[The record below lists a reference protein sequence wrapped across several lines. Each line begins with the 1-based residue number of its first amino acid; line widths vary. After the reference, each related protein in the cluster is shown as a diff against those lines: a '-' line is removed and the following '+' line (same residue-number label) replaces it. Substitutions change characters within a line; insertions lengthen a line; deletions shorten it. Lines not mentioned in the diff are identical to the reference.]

1 MTQQRKK
8 CRKGGFTLVELVVTL
23 VILSILFAIAVPSLL
38 GYIHLSQFR
47 KNESYAKTMYLS
59 AESELTY
66 LRTGGEWESFCSKV
80 KKEGVLNQ
88 SFDESDEDRKKLVGR
103 IYGIR
108 LDAGEY
114 AEGELSGDGALV
126 GALLSQ
132 DTYDKSVLNAAICIE
147 IDVESGQVYSVF
159 YGTNCKGLYY
169 GSNEDS
175 KPADMSGSW
184 LDIDYSKRGRD
195 TRREERLG
203 YYSVQDAVNAVS
215 LDATKLKIT
224 SINLVNGETLSLNWS
239 SNVKDQD
246 LDKVYYEVKLYSSE
260 DKAQLLSINIPG
272 RDLKTGSQSVAVT
285 TEDNA
290 TKNYTFPMEYD
301 RTGKRATLVLDGMM
315 NAKLY
320 DRLDK
325 LSDDKAAFRQSSDT
339 SITRFSGK
347 LKTPLNVYAAVQVFP
362 DPNAE
367 NTRGEE
373 YQKSDAIESNKANT
387 LFGDGTRSDNGRCE
401 IETFRH
407 LSNIR
412 YMDTTTAFAVTA
424 RSLDWMSDSVKVYGT
439 AARGALSVST
449 GKDIGFPSIPALR
462 SNQTL
467 DGTGGLLNRIAGVF
481 TGGNVISN
489 LKLDKTSIAD
499 DAEYLGLFQKNAGTI
514 HDLRLL
520 NPQVKIASGKLKGV
534 GAVCG
539 YSNGSLKG
547 DTVDGTEAEVEAALT
562 SAQAQ
567 GIGGVAGVIE
577 VSDSK
582 SVIKLSASGTVTGTL
597 PTGGTARGIGGIAG
611 SLTTNGAAVKTL
623 TNSVA
628 VTGNRSVGGIAGYF
642 SGKDQATGKDMA
654 DCQNEGLIL
663 SSTAA
668 DDHSLAGHY
677 IGGIVGY
684 AHNASLSE
692 CRSRAGYADG
702 YTYKQEDRD
711 KLRGRYVGG
720 IVGYGEQS
728 VLYDCETEANGYVLG
743 SEYVGGIIGALNQSD
758 TQTALL
764 SENGTRTTVN
774 ASYVIGN
781 SYVGGIIGEN
791 KGGST
796 IKNCVNTGV
805 VAGYNVFIGGI
816 CGANENNAAIINCAS
831 YVSDTNNAIYRRVT
845 DWGAVGSYA
854 GGLTG
859 YNSGTITFG
868 DKDNAVST
876 RSVAGIV
883 VGKHYVGGLVGYND
897 TDGTID
903 INYTL
908 IGGRVAATGDCV
920 GGLIG
925 LNASTKLLEK
935 KLTIKPSSVQGRYYV
950 GGAIGANVVN
960 PGEDVTVSGLKVD
973 NSLGTVT
980 AEAFC
985 GGLIGYQ
992 RTYTEKDR
1000 AGGTL
1005 YALLPGIAANNSNV
1019 PGTVKASTNTHTI
1032 TITADGN
1039 SAGRLSAVSNNMT
1052 IRAYAY
1058 AGGIIGSCEP
1068 QTRMKVEHCLNAG
1081 GFDRPAEDTFPDSK
1095 LKTGVD
1101 MVSYLQAQKYTDAAK
1116 ALSDELGSSELRVSV
1131 IGGVI
1136 GVNGEN
1142 HVIDHCANK
1151 GTMNGLNAM
1160 GGVVGLNEGII
1171 RDCTLSGSM
1180 GSATQDYIG
1189 GIAGL
1194 NVGGRTAGTIE
1205 NCTTEK
1211 NCTVTGRNTVG
1222 GIVGYNLSGGRIQNN
1237 TSSANVSGA
1246 GRVGG
1251 IAGENGGAITLS
1263 STPAGKRRVSGSG
1276 SGVGG
1281 VIGVNTATGTLS
1293 PAGGSA
1299 QGDVIAADNK
1309 LTVRGS
1315 SMVGGIAGIN
1325 RGTLG
1330 GTSINCLTN
1339 QAAEVRAA
1347 AGSAGGVVGAQEGA
1361 KAVLRYAKNLGQV
1374 TANVGAAGG
1383 IVGMNSAGSTVE
1395 NCIGNGSVTSNDG
1408 YAGGVAS
1415 ENYGTIRSCSVGTD
1429 NTDNRVTL
1437 ITRNKTAAG
1446 VICAV
1451 NYKGG
1456 TVQGAV
1462 LGDHITISGSAFIL
1476 GAVVGDNSGTV
1487 TETEVSQ
1494 QPTYSVSA
1502 STLQV
1507 GGAVGIN
1514 RAGGTVSKVKVTS
1527 DFEKFTKYTYL
1538 GGVVGQNN
1546 ASGKVTECTYS
1557 GTIDEGKSAVGNCYG
1572 GIAGL
1577 NGGLLQGSTVSGLTL
1592 TADGV
1597 YTATSTSSA
1606 AEKERLSSH
1615 IGGIAGKNDTTG
1627 IIEQCY
1633 IDNTGTGTITVKNGM
1648 VGGVTGYNKGT
1659 ITMSGD
1665 KSTETLM
1672 ENVSKVSDLLSNAE
1686 AQKLS
1691 ADSTWVK
1698 WADRTDVEKLSYNGG
1713 SKSVAADRT
1722 MQIIVSSNGN
1732 LGGVA
1737 GYNAPTGELN
1747 RCVSGSWLLV
1757 NKSDGIGVG
1766 TGGIVGMNEGEKDL
1780 SYLLNQAFV
1789 GRQLANGATSR
1800 FAGGIIGT
1808 QTNQT
1813 TTDWTIENCVNY
1825 GTVYGYQSHYSGGIV
1840 GQWTNNGGTIENCYN
1855 YGNLQT
1861 TYETGWVGA
1870 SGGIVAQLYHAASG
1884 QDFNIISCQNHGSVF
1899 GRDGASYYHW
1909 ENSRKVKDCAND
1921 SAGILGNVTVYTTYD
1936 INAAQKFTI
1945 NVSDCVNAPG
1955 VKIYSS
1961 SMASGIVGYFSTDTA
1976 SSKNGGPIGTS
1987 TANIVLNIDRC
1998 RNYAETLVGGNN
2010 YIAGIFGDRY
2020 KDGTVAQDNTYIQ
2033 NCYSVIGSDAGTSTG
2048 IVSLN
2053 NASLSSSLSGD
2064 KVGNNYYFFD
2074 TWGLTNTAGRTFD
2087 SSNTRNESR
2096 KGFSRMVAYGYWAG
2110 SDGKWANKS
2119 FAAIAGPQLGVI
2131 DYTDNR
2137 MYYNVTTTNSTID
2150 EHGIIRTNINGSDQI
2165 TGRILFTM
2173 PDTPTYRDI
2182 AQTNG
2187 HGASWLRP
2195 LLYQKNTV
2203 FNTERKLFDEYAREN
2218 YRDMEHGQTDKKL
2231 DASFT
2236 VDLKQQTDGSFDVSI
2251 EDTDRP
2257 LYYEGTVLVDG
2268 KEVMSNLRFIP
2279 NQKGQGQWDPKLNGT
2294 QAYGSGMT
2302 SGTFQ
2307 LPASLAADTAGKTVT
2322 LSVRAV
2328 SLFED
2333 TAPSACKTAATQD
2346 VSVLPTPDVNIRLVS
2361 HWNNGAKYQI
2371 SLKNL
2376 ADYAVFSNWKVT
2388 FRLGSQTVTIDQ
2400 NNHTAEISGD
2410 DLKELIVTAAAGIT
2424 NGIQPASVTDTIP
2437 TDTPKYKPDGSI
2449 NKLSVSYSGSTVDD
2463 YTVTAALTVNE
2474 PQMETPP
2481 IYRIEV
2487 LGTVGTNEYVFAYE
2501 DVLTSAGNT
2510 VTANF
2515 RDLPK
2520 EYFAENV
2527 TNRRVRAWYA
2537 ASGLGP
2543 VYTYGDTR
2551 QTGDASV
2558 TLRTY
2563 SAEGVQQQDKIIY
2576 SHVLGH
2582 ANDFANYIRTAA
2594 LNIKPLAAPELNDP
2608 VLIPEDN
2615 GSISYRFSWTQSG
2628 QGTAA
2633 PHYSVKLTG
2642 ITAAGARIG
2651 IPVNEVYGTQENP
2664 NTSQSFTISADDWQ
2678 YAEVELT
2685 VTRLGQAYGEVGL
2698 STTKK
2703 YAVKQRLERP
2713 GQPSVTNPDTNELE
2727 YTIGWSAIGS
2737 ENGCAGYQIYVQPE
2751 GETAAALGELVPV
2764 RGGTCSV
2771 SRSLE
2776 DYAGKTIDLYL
2787 VAVAADDSGYADS
2800 PNGIVYTMTVPK
2812 RLDTPSVKW
2821 SYNWNAAANNP
2832 IPAAG
2837 FRSGGLQVTVTP
2849 ENEASV
2855 PPGGSTYLLRAKIT
2869 GTDGTTVTY
2878 PVSAMSESG
2887 GRYVCSLTDLDTK
2900 YAGCSVRFE
2909 ARISQSAGQVSSV
2922 WVSSGDVVFPRV
2934 KLEAPSASLA
2944 NVNEALAVSYGPM
2957 NRLINTAEWDAQLTA
2972 LSWDE
2977 VAEADLYRI
2986 ELTDKDDNPTT
2997 VTVDM
3002 SGNLPEII
3010 INGQNTFAVAGDD
3023 WYTVK
3028 QGSAVNGR
3036 YSLTNGS
3043 IRYYSYQPDTML
3055 QVKDGT
3061 FTLKLP
3067 NIFSVVTHEN
3077 QTLQLTNGIQISRV
3091 TVIADSK
3098 SDRYT
3103 ESDPAERRF

>member
-8 CRKGGFTLVELVVTL
+8 CGKGGFTLVELVVTL

-66 LRTGGEWESFCSKV
+66 LRTGGEWELFCSKV

-126 GALLSQ
+126 DALLSQ

-184 LDIDYSKRGRD
+184 LDIDYSKRDRD

-272 RDLKTGSQSVAVT
+272 RNLKTGSQSVAVT

-290 TKNYTFPMEYD
+290 TKDYTFPVEYD
-301 RTGKRATLVLDGMM
+301 RTNKRATLVLDGMM

-325 LSDDKAAFRQSSDT
+325 LSADNKAAFRQSSDT
-339 SITRFSGK
+339 SITRFGGK
-347 LKTPLNVYAAVQVFP
+347 LANPLNVYAAVQVFP

-367 NTRGEE
+367 NTGGEE

-387 LFGDGTRSDNGRCE
+387 LFGDGTRSNNSRCE

-412 YMDTTTAFAVTA
+412 YMDTEAAFAVTA
-424 RSLDWMSDSVKVYGT
+424 RSLDWTSDSVKVYGT
-439 AARGALSVST
+439 AARGALSVSA

-467 DGTGGLLNRIAGVF
+467 DGTGGLLNRIVSVI
-481 TGGNVISN
+481 TGGNTISN
-489 LKLDKTSIAD
+489 LKLDEDSVASGS
-499 DAEYLGLFQKNAGTI
+499 EYLGLFQQNEGSIINLKLA
-514 HDLRLL
+514 
-520 NPQVKIASGKLKGV
+520 NPSVKVTSDSLKGV

-539 YSNGSLKG
+539 FSSGSLKDSEVTG
-547 DTVDGTEAEVEAALT
+547 AAVDVNLAGSTN
-562 SAQAQ
+562 AQ

-577 VSDSK
+577 VGDSK
-582 SVIKLSASGTVTGTL
+582 SVIKLSASGTVSGTL
-597 PTGGTARGIGGIAG
+597 PTGDTARGIGGIAG

-623 TNSVA
+623 TNSAA

-642 SGKDQATGKDMA
+642 SGKNQATGKDMA

-663 SSTAA
+663 SSIAA
-668 DDHSLAGHY
+668 DNDSLAGHY

-684 AHNASLSE
+684 AHHVSLSE

-805 VAGYNVFIGGI
+805 AAGYNAYIGGI
-816 CGANENNAAIINCAS
+816 CGANENKAAIINCAS

-859 YNSGTITFG
+859 YNSGTITFS
-868 DKDNAVST
+868 DKDNAVSN

-883 VGKHYVGGLVGYND
+883 VGRHYVGGLVGYND

-908 IGGRVAATGDCV
+908 IGDRVAATGDCV
-920 GGLIG
+920 GGLVG
-925 LNASTKLLEK
+925 LNASTEMLEK

-960 PGEDVTVSGLKVD
+960 PEENVTVSGLKVD

-1000 AGGTL
+1000 ESGTL

-1019 PGTVKASTNTHTI
+1019 PGTVTASTNTHTI

-1101 MVSYLQAQKYTDAAK
+1101 MVSYLKAQKYTDAAK
-1116 ALSDELGSSELRVSV
+1116 ALSDELGGGELRVSV

-1142 HVIDHCANK
+1142 HVIEHCASK

-1171 RDCTLSGSM
+1171 RGCTLSGSM

-1194 NVGGRTAGTIE
+1194 NVGGRTAGTTAGTIE

-1263 STPAGKRRVSGSG
+1263 STPAGKRRVNGSG
-1276 SGVGG
+1276 SGIGG

-1293 PAGGSA
+1293 PASGSA
-1299 QGDVIAADNK
+1299 QGDVIAADNR

-1383 IVGMNSAGSTVE
+1383 IVGMNSASSTVE

-1415 ENYGTIRSCSVGTD
+1415 ENYGMIRSCSVG
-1429 NTDNRVTL
+1429 TDNRVTL

-1446 VICAV
+1446 AICAV
-1451 NYKGG
+1451 NHKGG

-1665 KSTETLM
+1665 KSTEALM
-1672 ENVSKVSDLLSNAE
+1672 KNVTKVSELLANAK

-1766 TGGIVGMNEGEKDL
+1766 TGGIVGMNESEKDL

-1789 GRQLANGATSR
+1789 GRQLKQQNTSR

-1808 QTNQT
+1808 QSNKT
-1813 TTDWTIENCVNY
+1813 TSDWTIENCINY
-1825 GTVYGYQSHYSGGIV
+1825 GTVYGYLSHYSGGIV
-1840 GQWTNNGGTIENCYN
+1840 GQWTNNGGTVEDCYN

-1861 TYETGWVGA
+1861 TYAANWVGA

-1884 QDFNIISCQNHGSVF
+1884 QDFNILSCQNHGSIY
-1899 GRDGASYYHW
+1899 GRWGNNTSY
-1909 ENSRKVKDCAND
+1909 SAND
-1921 SAGILGNVTVYTTYD
+1921 SAGILGNITAYTASS
-1936 INAAQKFTI
+1936 AAMGQQFNI
-1945 NVSDCVNAPG
+1945 NVVDCLNAPG
-1955 VKIYSS
+1955 VKIYSG
-1961 SMASGIVGYFSTDTA
+1961 SMASGIVGFFSVDNATSNNGASITA
-1976 SSKNGGPIGTS
+1976 S

-1998 RNYAETLVGGNN
+1998 RNYAYTNDLVGTTFR
-2010 YIAGIFGDRY
+2010 AGIFGDRY
-2020 KDGTVAQDNTYIQ
+2020 GSAATQNTYIQ
-2033 NCYSVIGSDAGTSTG
+2033 NCYSVPIRSDNGIISFQTGRSTRLD
-2048 IVSLN
+2048 VN
-2053 NASLSSSLSGD
+2053 R
-2064 KVGNNYYFFD
+2064 VGNNYYFFD
-2074 TWGLTNTAGRTFD
+2074 TWG
-2087 SSNTRNESR
+2087 
-2096 KGFSRMVAYGYWAG
+2096 
-2110 SDGKWANKS
+2110 
-2119 FAAIAGPQLGVI
+2119 
-2131 DYTDNR
+2131 
-2137 MYYNVTTTNSTID
+2137 
-2150 EHGIIRTNINGSDQI
+2150 
-2165 TGRILFTM
+2165 
-2173 PDTPTYRDI
+2173 
-2182 AQTNG
+2182 
-2187 HGASWLRP
+2187 
-2195 LLYQKNTV
+2195 
-2203 FNTERKLFDEYAREN
+2203 
-2218 YRDMEHGQTDKKL
+2218 
-2231 DASFT
+2231 
-2236 VDLKQQTDGSFDVSI
+2236 
-2251 EDTDRP
+2251 
-2257 LYYEGTVLVDG
+2257 
-2268 KEVMSNLRFIP
+2268 
-2279 NQKGQGQWDPKLNGT
+2279 
-2294 QAYGSGMT
+2294 
-2302 SGTFQ
+2302 
-2307 LPASLAADTAGKTVT
+2307 
-2322 LSVRAV
+2322 
-2328 SLFED
+2328 
-2333 TAPSACKTAATQD
+2333 
-2346 VSVLPTPDVNIRLVS
+2346 
-2361 HWNNGAKYQI
+2361 
-2371 SLKNL
+2371 
-2376 ADYAVFSNWKVT
+2376 
-2388 FRLGSQTVTIDQ
+2388 
-2400 NNHTAEISGD
+2400 
-2410 DLKELIVTAAAGIT
+2410 
-2424 NGIQPASVTDTIP
+2424 
-2437 TDTPKYKPDGSI
+2437 
-2449 NKLSVSYSGSTVDD
+2449 
-2463 YTVTAALTVNE
+2463 
-2474 PQMETPP
+2474 
-2481 IYRIEV
+2481 
-2487 LGTVGTNEYVFAYE
+2487 
-2501 DVLTSAGNT
+2501 
-2510 VTANF
+2510 
-2515 RDLPK
+2515 
-2520 EYFAENV
+2520 
-2527 TNRRVRAWYA
+2527 
-2537 ASGLGP
+2537 
-2543 VYTYGDTR
+2543 
-2551 QTGDASV
+2551 
-2558 TLRTY
+2558 
-2563 SAEGVQQQDKIIY
+2563 
-2576 SHVLGH
+2576 
-2582 ANDFANYIRTAA
+2582 
-2594 LNIKPLAAPELNDP
+2594 
-2608 VLIPEDN
+2608 
-2615 GSISYRFSWTQSG
+2615 
-2628 QGTAA
+2628 
-2633 PHYSVKLTG
+2633 
-2642 ITAAGARIG
+2642 
-2651 IPVNEVYGTQENP
+2651 
-2664 NTSQSFTISADDWQ
+2664 
-2678 YAEVELT
+2678 
-2685 VTRLGQAYGEVGL
+2685 
-2698 STTKK
+2698 
-2703 YAVKQRLERP
+2703 
-2713 GQPSVTNPDTNELE
+2713 
-2727 YTIGWSAIGS
+2727 
-2737 ENGCAGYQIYVQPE
+2737 
-2751 GETAAALGELVPV
+2751 
-2764 RGGTCSV
+2764 
-2771 SRSLE
+2771 
-2776 DYAGKTIDLYL
+2776 
-2787 VAVAADDSGYADS
+2787 
-2800 PNGIVYTMTVPK
+2800 
-2812 RLDTPSVKW
+2812 
-2821 SYNWNAAANNP
+2821 
-2832 IPAAG
+2832 
-2837 FRSGGLQVTVTP
+2837 
-2849 ENEASV
+2849 
-2855 PPGGSTYLLRAKIT
+2855 
-2869 GTDGTTVTY
+2869 
-2878 PVSAMSESG
+2878 
-2887 GRYVCSLTDLDTK
+2887 
-2900 YAGCSVRFE
+2900 
-2909 ARISQSAGQVSSV
+2909 
-2922 WVSSGDVVFPRV
+2922 
-2934 KLEAPSASLA
+2934 
-2944 NVNEALAVSYGPM
+2944 
-2957 NRLINTAEWDAQLTA
+2957 
-2972 LSWDE
+2972 
-2977 VAEADLYRI
+2977 
-2986 ELTDKDDNPTT
+2986 
-2997 VTVDM
+2997 
-3002 SGNLPEII
+3002 
-3010 INGQNTFAVAGDD
+3010 
-3023 WYTVK
+3023 
-3028 QGSAVNGR
+3028 
-3036 YSLTNGS
+3036 
-3043 IRYYSYQPDTML
+3043 
-3055 QVKDGT
+3055 
-3061 FTLKLP
+3061 
-3067 NIFSVVTHEN
+3067 
-3077 QTLQLTNGIQISRV
+3077 
-3091 TVIADSK
+3091 
-3098 SDRYT
+3098 
-3103 ESDPAERRF
+3103 

>member
-1 MTQQRKK
+1 M
-8 CRKGGFTLVELVVTL
+8 
-23 VILSILFAIAVPSLL
+23 
-38 GYIHLSQFR
+38 
-47 KNESYAKTMYLS
+47 
-59 AESELTY
+59 
-66 LRTGGEWESFCSKV
+66 
-80 KKEGVLNQ
+80 
-88 SFDESDEDRKKLVGR
+88 
-103 IYGIR
+103 
-108 LDAGEY
+108 
-114 AEGELSGDGALV
+114 
-126 GALLSQ
+126 
-132 DTYDKSVLNAAICIE
+132 LNAAICIE

-272 RDLKTGSQSVAVT
+272 RNLKTGSQSVAVT

-290 TKNYTFPMEYD
+290 TKDYTFPVEYD
-301 RTGKRATLVLDGMM
+301 RTNKRATLVLDGMM

-325 LSDDKAAFRQSSDT
+325 LSADNKAAFRQSSDT
-339 SITRFSGK
+339 SITRFGGK
-347 LKTPLNVYAAVQVFP
+347 LETPLNVYAAVQVFP

-387 LFGDGTRSDNGRCE
+387 LFGDGTRSDNSRCE

-412 YMDTTTAFAVTA
+412 YMDTAAAFAVTA

-439 AARGALSVST
+439 AARGALSVSA

-489 LKLDKTSIAD
+489 LKLDETSIAD

-520 NPQVKIASGKLKGV
+520 NPQVEIDSGKLKGV

-539 YSNGSLKG
+539 YSNGSLRG
-547 DTVDGTEAEVEAALT
+547 DTVDGTQARVEAALT

-582 SVIKLSASGTVTGTL
+582 SVTKLSASGTVTGTL

-623 TNSVA
+623 TNSAA

-642 SGKDQATGKDMA
+642 SGKDQATEKDMA

-692 CRSRAGYADG
+692 CRSRDGYADG
-702 YTYKQEDRD
+702 YTYKQGDRD

-720 IVGYGEQS
+720 IIGYGEQS

-805 VAGYNVFIGGI
+805 AAGYNAYIGGI
-816 CGANENNAAIINCAS
+816 CGANENRATIINCAS

-859 YNSGTITFG
+859 YNSGTITFS
-868 DKDNAVST
+868 DKDNAVSN

-883 VGKHYVGGLVGYND
+883 VGRHYVGGLVGYND

-920 GGLIG
+920 GGLVG

-960 PGEDVTVSGLKVD
+960 PTGNITVDGLTVN
-973 NSLGTVT
+973 NSLGTIT
-980 AEAFC
+980 AEAYC

-1019 PGTVKASTNTHTI
+1019 PGTVKASTNTRTI

-1039 SAGRLSAVSNNMT
+1039 SADRLSAVSNNMT

-1101 MVSYLQAQKYTDAAK
+1101 MVSYLQAQKYMDAAK

-1142 HVIDHCANK
+1142 HVIEHCASK

-1171 RDCTLSGSM
+1171 RGCTLSGSM

-1251 IAGENGGAITLS
+1251 IAGENGGAIVLS
-1263 STPAGKRRVSGSG
+1263 STPAGKRRVNGSG

-1293 PAGGSA
+1293 PARGSA
-1299 QGDVIAADNK
+1299 QGDIIAADNK

-1315 SMVGGIAGIN
+1315 SMVGGIVGIN

-1429 NTDNRVTL
+1429 NRVTL
-1437 ITRNKTAAG
+1437 IIRNKTAAG
-1446 VICAV
+1446 AICAV
-1451 NYKGG
+1451 NHKGG
-1456 TVQGAV
+1456 TVQGAT

-1487 TETEVSQ
+1487 TATEVSQ

-1514 RAGGTVSKVKVTS
+1514 RAGGTVSKVKVAS

-1577 NGGLLQGSTVSGLTL
+1577 NGGLLQGSTVSRLTL

-1672 ENVSKVSDLLSNAE
+1672 ENVSKVSDLLSNAK

-1766 TGGIVGMNEGEKDL
+1766 TGGIVGMNESEKDL

-1840 GQWTNNGGTIENCYN
+1840 GQWTNNGGTVEDCYN

-1884 QDFNIISCQNHGSVF
+1884 QDFNIISCQNHGSLY
-1899 GRDGASYYHW
+1899 GRYG
-1909 ENSRKVKDCAND
+1909 ENKSNSAND
-1921 SAGILGNVTVYTTYD
+1921 SAGILGNITAYRADNGGGQSY
-1936 INAAQKFTI
+1936 TI
-1945 NVSDCVNAPG
+1945 NVVDCVNGPG
-1955 VKIYSS
+1955 VKIYSN
-1961 SMASGIVGYFSTDTA
+1961 SMASGIVGFFSTDGIGSNESNGTA
-1976 SSKNGGPIGTS
+1976 GPKIGKATE
-1987 TANIVLNIDRC
+1987 NIILNIDRC
-1998 RNYAETLVGGNN
+1998 RNYAQTLDGNN
-2010 YIAGIFGDRY
+2010 YVAGIFGDRY
-2020 KDGTVAQDNTYIQ
+2020 KNGTSQSSMKNTYIQ
-2033 NCYSVIGSDAGTSTG
+2033 NCLSVATWTDKA
-2048 IVSLN
+2048 IVSLAN
-2053 NASLSSSLSGD
+2053 GSYSTAISADN
-2064 KVGNNYYFFD
+2064 VGNNYYID
-2074 TWGLTNTAGRTFD
+2074 DNWLLTSGRG
-2087 SSNTRNESR
+2087 SYKKIIYNSYARNGQGESR
-2096 KGFSRMVAYGYWAG
+2096 VGYSRMLAYGQRYNGTADHNIYAAVVG
-2110 SDGKWANKS
+2110 PRLDDLNINKDTDNKS
-2119 FAAIAGPQLGVI
+2119 TRAALYYNLNDNNTVI
-2131 DYTDNR
+2131 DD
-2137 MYYNVTTTNSTID
+2137 
-2150 EHGIIRTNINGSDQI
+2150 HGIMTGTVNGVQKIIGRVIYYMPDRWTKVVSNYGGANFQNDIKIPGRQFNAMDTYVRTN
-2165 TGRILFTM
+2165 
-2173 PDTPTYRDI
+2173 YR
-2182 AQTNG
+2182 G
-2187 HGASWLRP
+2187 
-2195 LLYQKNTV
+2195 
-2203 FNTERKLFDEYAREN
+2203 
-2218 YRDMEHGQTDKKL
+2218 MEHSKTASGAL
-2231 DASFT
+2231 DDSFG
-2236 VDLKQQTDGSFDVSI
+2236 VSLRQNDDGAFNVSI
-2251 EDTDRP
+2251 TDDDRP
-2257 LYYEGTVLVDG
+2257 LYYEGRVFVNGEEVL
-2268 KEVMSNLRFIP
+2268 SNLRFIP
-2279 NQKGQGQWDPKLNGT
+2279 NRKGQGQWDPKLNGT
-2294 QAYGSGMT
+2294 QAYGSGTT
-2302 SGTFQ
+2302 SGSFQ
-2307 LPASLAADTAGKTVT
+2307 LPASLATDTAGKTIT

-2333 TAPSACKTAATQD
+2333 TAPSAWKTAATQD

-2400 NNHTAEISGD
+2400 NNHTAEINGD

-2424 NGIQPASVTDTIP
+2424 HGIQPASVTDTIP

-2463 YTVTAALTVNE
+2463 CTVTAALTVNE

-2543 VYTYGDTR
+2543 VYTYGDTW

-2582 ANDFANYIRTAA
+2582 ANGFENYIRAAA
-2594 LNIKPLAAPELNDP
+2594 LNIKPLAAPKLNEP
-2608 VLIPEDN
+2608 VKLVEN
-2615 GSISYRFSWTQSG
+2615 GSMSYKFSWTQPNESG
-2628 QGTAA
+2628 AQYT
-2633 PHYSVKLTG
+2633 VKLTG

-2664 NTSQSFTISADDWQ
+2664 NTSQSFTINADDWQ

-2713 GQPSVTNPDTNELE
+2713 GQPLVINPDTNELE

-2751 GETAAALGELVPV
+2751 GETAAALGALVPV

-2821 SYNWNAAANNP
+2821 SYNWNATANNP

-2849 ENEASV
+2849 ENAASV

-2887 GRYVCSLTDLDTK
+2887 DSYVCSLTDLDTK

-2909 ARISQSAGQVSSV
+2909 ARISQSAGQVSSA

-2977 VAEADLYRI
+2977 VAEADRYRI
-2986 ELTDKDDNPTT
+2986 ELTDKDDHSTT

>member
-126 GALLSQ
+126 GALLAQ

-272 RDLKTGSQSVAVT
+272 RNLKTGSQSVAVT

-290 TKNYTFPMEYD
+290 AENYTFPMEYD
-301 RTGKRATLVLDGMM
+301 RTSKRATLVLDGMM

-325 LSDDKAAFRQSSDT
+325 LSADNKAAFRQSSDT
-339 SITRFSGK
+339 SITRFGGK
-347 LKTPLNVYAAVQVFP
+347 LETPLNVYAAVQVFP

-387 LFGDGTRSDNGRCE
+387 LFGDGTRSDNSRCE

-412 YMDTTTAFAVTA
+412 YMDTAAAFAVTA

-489 LKLDKTSIAD
+489 LKLNETSIAD

-520 NPQVKIASGKLKGV
+520 NPQVEIDSGKLKGV

-577 VSDSK
+577 VNDSK

-611 SLTTNGAAVKTL
+611 SLTTNGAAVKAL
-623 TNSVA
+623 TNSAA

-642 SGKDQATGKDMA
+642 SGKDQATGKDMS
-654 DCQNEGLIL
+654 DCKNEGLIL

-805 VAGYNVFIGGI
+805 AAGYNVFIGGI

-859 YNSGTITFG
+859 YNSGTITFS
-868 DKDNAVST
+868 DKDNEVSN

-883 VGKHYVGGLVGYND
+883 VGRHYVGGLVGYND

-960 PGEDVTVSGLKVD
+960 PGENVTVSGLKVD

-1000 AGGTL
+1000 ADGTL

-1019 PGTVKASTNTHTI
+1019 PGTVEASTNTHTI

-1116 ALSDELGSSELRVSV
+1116 ALSDELGSGELRVSV

-1142 HVIDHCANK
+1142 QVIDHCASK

-1194 NVGGRTAGTIE
+1194 NVGSRTAGTIE

-1263 STPAGKRRVSGSG
+1263 STPAGKRRVNGSG

-1293 PAGGSA
+1293 PASGSM
-1299 QGDVIAADNK
+1299 QGDAIAADNR

-1361 KAVLRYAKNLGQV
+1361 EAVLRYAKNLGQV

-1429 NTDNRVTL
+1429 NRVTL

-1446 VICAV
+1446 AICAV
-1451 NYKGG
+1451 NHKGG
-1456 TVQGAV
+1456 TVQGAT

-1487 TETEVSQ
+1487 TATEVSQ

-1527 DFEKFTKYTYL
+1527 NFEKFTKYTYL

-1577 NGGLLQGSTVSGLTL
+1577 NGGLLQGSTVSRLTL

-1627 IIEQCY
+1627 IIVQCY

-1665 KSTETLM
+1665 KSTEALM

-1813 TTDWTIENCVNY
+1813 TTDWTIENCINY
-1825 GTVYGYQSHYSGGIV
+1825 GTVYGYLSHYSGGIV

-2074 TWGLTNTAGRTFD
+2074 TWGLTNTAGRIFD

-2137 MYYNVTTTNSTID
+2137 MYYNVTTANSTID

-2173 PDTPTYRDI
+2173 PDTPTYREI

-2203 FNTERKLFDEYAREN
+2203 FNTEQKLFDEYVREN
-2218 YRDMEHGQTDKKL
+2218 YRDMEHDQTDKKL

-2268 KEVMSNLRFIP
+2268 KEVMSNLRLIP

-2307 LPASLAADTAGKTVT
+2307 LPASLAADTAGKTIT

-2333 TAPSACKTAATQD
+2333 TAPSAWKTAATQD

-2388 FRLGSQTVTIDQ
+2388 FRLGSQTVTIDR
-2400 NNHTAEISGD
+2400 NNHTAEINGD

-2463 YTVTAALTVNE
+2463 CTVTAALTVNE
-2474 PQMETPP
+2474 QQMETPP

-2515 RDLPK
+2515 RNLPK

-2563 SAEGVQQQDKIIY
+2563 SAGGVQQQDKIIY

-2594 LNIKPLAAPELNDP
+2594 LNIKPLTAPELNDP
-2608 VLIPEDN
+2608 VLIQEDN
-2615 GSISYRFSWTQSG
+2615 GSISYRFSWTQPG
-2628 QGTAA
+2628 QGTAV

-2751 GETAAALGELVPV
+2751 GETAAALGALVPV

-2821 SYNWNAAANNP
+2821 SYNWNATANNP
-2832 IPAAG
+2832 IPAAD

-2849 ENEASV
+2849 KTGTNSV

-2869 GTDGTTVTY
+2869 GTDGTTETY

-2887 GRYVCSLTDLDTK
+2887 GSYVCSLTDLNTK

-2944 NVNEALAVSYGPM
+2944 NVNETLAVSYGPM
-2957 NRLINTAEWDAQLTA
+2957 NRLINTAEWAAQLTA

-2986 ELTDKDDNPTT
+2986 ELTDKDDKSTT

-3055 QVKDGT
+3055 QVKNGT

-3103 ESDPAERRF
+3103 ESDPAERKF

>member
-8 CRKGGFTLVELVVTL
+8 CGKGGFTLVELVVAL

-66 LRTGGEWESFCSKV
+66 LRTGGEWESFCSRV

-175 KPADMSGSW
+175 KPANMSGSW

-272 RDLKTGSQSVAVT
+272 RDLKTGSQSVSVT

-290 TKNYTFPMEYD
+290 TENYTFPMEYD

-339 SITRFSGK
+339 SITRFGGK
-347 LKTPLNVYAAVQVFP
+347 LETPLNVYAAVQVFP

-387 LFGDGTRSDNGRCE
+387 LFGDGTRSDNSRCE

-412 YMDTTTAFAVTA
+412 YMDSTAAFAVTA

-439 AARGALSVST
+439 AARGALSVSA

-489 LKLDKTSIAD
+489 LKMDETSIAD

-520 NPQVKIASGKLKGV
+520 NPQVEIDSGKLKGV

-577 VSDSK
+577 VGDSK

-597 PTGGTARGIGGIAG
+597 PTGGTARGIGGISG

-623 TNSVA
+623 TNSAA

-654 DCQNEGLIL
+654 DCKNEGLIL

-796 IKNCVNTGV
+796 IKNCINTGV
-805 VAGYNVFIGGI
+805 AAGYNAYIGGI
-816 CGANENNAAIINCAS
+816 CGANENKAAIINCAS

-859 YNSGTITFG
+859 YNSGTITFS
-868 DKDNAVST
+868 DKDNAVSN

-883 VGKHYVGGLVGYND
+883 VGRHYVGGLVGYND

-920 GGLIG
+920 GGLVG

-960 PGEDVTVSGLKVD
+960 PGENVTVSGLKVD

-992 RTYTEKDR
+992 RTYTENDR

-1019 PGTVKASTNTHTI
+1019 PGTVTASTNTHTI

-1068 QTRMKVEHCLNAG
+1068 QTQMKVEHCLNAG

-1101 MVSYLQAQKYTDAAK
+1101 MMSYLKAQKYTDAAK

-1136 GVNGEN
+1136 GVNGEK
-1142 HVIDHCANK
+1142 HVIDHCASK

-1251 IAGENGGAITLS
+1251 IAGENGGAIVLS
-1263 STPAGKRRVSGSG
+1263 STPAGKRRVNGSG

-1293 PAGGSA
+1293 PASGSV

-1339 QAAEVRAA
+1339 RAAEVRAT
-1347 AGSAGGVVGAQEGA
+1347 AGSAGGVVGAQEGT

-1383 IVGMNSAGSTVE
+1383 IVGMNSAGSMVE

-1429 NTDNRVTL
+1429 NRVTL

-1446 VICAV
+1446 AICAV
-1451 NYKGG
+1451 NHKGG
-1456 TVQGAV
+1456 TVQGAT

-1487 TETEVSQ
+1487 TATEVSQ

-1577 NGGLLQGSTVSGLTL
+1577 NGGLLQGSTVSRLTL

-1627 IIEQCY
+1627 IIERCY

-1672 ENVSKVSDLLSNAE
+1672 KNVSKVSDLLSNAK

-1766 TGGIVGMNEGEKDL
+1766 TGGIVGMNESEKDL

-1840 GQWTNNGGTIENCYN
+1840 GQWTNNGGTVEDCYN

-1884 QDFNIISCQNHGSVF
+1884 QGFNIISCQNHGSVF
-1899 GRDGASYYHW
+1899 GRDGANYCHW
-1909 ENSRKVKDCAND
+1909 ENGTKVKDCAND

-2110 SDGKWANKS
+2110 RDGKWANKS

-2203 FNTERKLFDEYAREN
+2203 FNTEQKLFDEYVREN

-2231 DASFT
+2231 DTSFT

-2279 NQKGQGQWDPKLNGT
+2279 NQKGQGQWDPKLNGI
-2294 QAYGSGMT
+2294 QAYGSGT
-2302 SGTFQ
+2302 TTGTFQ
-2307 LPASLAADTAGKTVT
+2307 LPASLAADTAGKTIT

-2333 TAPSACKTAATQD
+2333 TAPSAWKTAATQN

-2463 YTVTAALTVNE
+2463 CTVTAALTVNE

-2543 VYTYGDTR
+2543 VYTYGDTQ

-2563 SAEGVQQQDKIIY
+2563 SAEGVQQQDKTIY

-2582 ANDFANYIRTAA
+2582 ATDFANYIKAAA
-2594 LNIKPLAAPELNDP
+2594 LNIKPLTAPELNDP
-2608 VLIPEDN
+2608 VLIQEDN
-2615 GSISYRFSWTQSG
+2615 GSISYRFSWTQPG

-2664 NTSQSFTISADDWQ
+2664 NTSQSFTINADDWQ

-2713 GQPSVTNPDTNELE
+2713 GQPLVINPDTNELE

-2800 PNGIVYTMTVPK
+2800 PNGIVYTMTVPM

-2821 SYNWNAAANNP
+2821 SYNWNATANNP
-2832 IPAAG
+2832 IPAAD

-2849 ENEASV
+2849 KTGTNSV

-2887 GRYVCSLTDLDTK
+2887 GSYVCSLTNLDTK

-2944 NVNEALAVSYGPM
+2944 NVNETLTVSYGPM

-2977 VAEADLYRI
+2977 VADADRYRI
-2986 ELTDKDDNPTT
+2986 ELTDKDDKSTT

>member
-1 MTQQRKK
+1 MTQQRKR
-8 CRKGGFTLVELVVTL
+8 CGKGGFTLVELVVTL

-184 LDIDYSKRGRD
+184 LDIDYSKRDRD
-195 TRREERLG
+195 TRQKERLG

-272 RDLKTGSQSVAVT
+272 RNLKTGSQSVAVT

-290 TKNYTFPMEYD
+290 TKDYTFPVEYD
-301 RTGKRATLVLDGMM
+301 RTNKRATLVLDGMM

-320 DRLDK
+320 DQLDK
-325 LSDDKAAFRQSSDT
+325 LSADNAAAFRQSSDT
-339 SITRFSGK
+339 SITRFGGK
-347 LKTPLNVYAAVQVFP
+347 LENPLNVYAAVQVFP

-367 NTRGEE
+367 NTGGEE

-387 LFGDGTRSDNGRCE
+387 LFGDGTRSNNSRCE

-412 YMDTTTAFAVTA
+412 YMDTAAAFAVTA
-424 RSLDWMSDSVKVYGT
+424 RSLDWTSDSVKVYGT
-439 AARGALSVST
+439 AARGALSVSA

-467 DGTGGLLNRIAGVF
+467 DGTGGLLNRIVSVI
-481 TGGNVISN
+481 TGGNTISN
-489 LKLDKTSIAD
+489 LKLDEDSVASGS
-499 DAEYLGLFQKNAGTI
+499 EYLGLFQQNEGSIINLKLA
-514 HDLRLL
+514 
-520 NPQVKIASGKLKGV
+520 NPSVKVTSDSLKGV

-539 YSNGSLKG
+539 FSSGSLKDSEVTG
-547 DTVDGTEAEVEAALT
+547 AAVDVNLAGSTN
-562 SAQAQ
+562 AQ

-597 PTGGTARGIGGIAG
+597 PTGDTARGIGGIAG

-623 TNSVA
+623 TNSAA

-663 SSTAA
+663 SSIAA

-805 VAGYNVFIGGI
+805 AAGYNAYIGGI
-816 CGANENNAAIINCAS
+816 CGANENKAAIINCAS

-859 YNSGTITFG
+859 YNNGTITFS
-868 DKDNAVST
+868 DKDNAVSN

-883 VGKHYVGGLVGYND
+883 VGRHYVGGLVGYND

-920 GGLIG
+920 GGLVG
-925 LNASTKLLEK
+925 LNASTELLEK

-960 PGEDVTVSGLKVD
+960 PGENVTVSGLKVD

-992 RTYTEKDR
+992 RTYTEQDR

-1005 YALLPGIAANNSNV
+1005 YALLPGIAANNSNA
-1019 PGTVKASTNTHTI
+1019 PGTVKASTNRHTI

-1101 MVSYLQAQKYTDAAK
+1101 LVSYLQAQKYTDAAK
-1116 ALSDELGSSELRVSV
+1116 ALSDELGGGELRVSV

-1142 HVIDHCANK
+1142 HVIEHCASK

-1171 RDCTLSGSM
+1171 RGCTLSGSM

-1194 NVGGRTAGTIE
+1194 NVGGRTEGTIE

-1263 STPAGKRRVSGSG
+1263 STPAGKRRVNGSG

-1293 PAGGSA
+1293 PASGSA
-1299 QGDVIAADNK
+1299 QGDVIAADNR

-1339 QAAEVRAA
+1339 RAAEVHAA

-1383 IVGMNSAGSTVE
+1383 IVGMNSASSTVE
-1395 NCIGNGSVTSNDG
+1395 NCIGNGSITSNDG

-1415 ENYGTIRSCSVGTD
+1415 ENYGTIRSCSVGTA
-1429 NTDNRVTL
+1429 DNRVTL

-1446 VICAV
+1446 AICAV

-1665 KSTETLM
+1665 KSTEALM
-1672 ENVSKVSDLLSNAE
+1672 ENVSKVSELLANAK

-1698 WADRTDVEKLSYNGG
+1698 WENRTDVEKLSYNGG

-1766 TGGIVGMNEGEKDL
+1766 TGGIVGMNESEKDL
-1780 SYLLNQAFV
+1780 SFLLNRAFV
-1789 GRQLANGATSR
+1789 GRQLKQQNTSR

-1808 QTNQT
+1808 QSNKT
-1813 TTDWTIENCVNY
+1813 TSDWTIENCINY
-1825 GTVYGYQSHYSGGIV
+1825 GTVYGYLSHYSGGIV
-1840 GQWTNNGGTIENCYN
+1840 GQWTNNGGTVEDCYN

-1861 TYETGWVGA
+1861 TYAASWVGA

-1884 QDFNIISCQNHGSVF
+1884 QDFNILSCQNHGSIY
-1899 GRDGASYYHW
+1899 GRWGNNTSY
-1909 ENSRKVKDCAND
+1909 SAND
-1921 SAGILGNVTVYTTYD
+1921 SAGILGNITAYTASS
-1936 INAAQKFTI
+1936 AAMGQQFNI
-1945 NVSDCVNAPG
+1945 NVVDCLNAPG
-1955 VKIYSS
+1955 VKIYSG
-1961 SMASGIVGYFSTDTA
+1961 SMASGIVGFFSVDNATSNNGASITA
-1976 SSKNGGPIGTS
+1976 S

-1998 RNYAETLVGGNN
+1998 RNYAYTDDLVGTNFR
-2010 YIAGIFGDRY
+2010 AGIFGDRY
-2020 KDGTVAQDNTYIQ
+2020 GSAATQNTYIQ
-2033 NCYSVIGSDAGTSTG
+2033 NCYSVPIRSDNGIISFQTGRSTRLD
-2048 IVSLN
+2048 VN
-2053 NASLSSSLSGD
+2053 R
-2064 KVGNNYYFFD
+2064 VGNNYYFFD
-2074 TWGLTNTAGRTFD
+2074 TWGLTERGNTAGITYKTDEARNNGAGESRRGYARMAAYGEFDGKFYAAIVGPRLDPTLNLTQNEDARTKCGIYYNMTD
-2087 SSNTRNESR
+2087 SNTRVENGILIS
-2096 KGFSRMVAYGYWAG
+2096 KFN
-2110 SDGKWANKS
+2110 DGTEK
-2119 FAAIAGPQLGVI
+2119 
-2131 DYTDNR
+2131 
-2137 MYYNVTTTNSTID
+2137 
-2150 EHGIIRTNINGSDQI
+2150 I
-2165 TGRILFTM
+2165 TGRILFEM
-2173 PDTPTYRDI
+2173 PPDYSYDQVRTWHANNLMPAISQKTGKLNNLSGGKIMDDYVREAYR
-2182 AQTNG
+2182 T
-2187 HGASWLRP
+2187 
-2195 LLYQKNTV
+2195 
-2203 FNTERKLFDEYAREN
+2203 
-2218 YRDMEHGQTDKKL
+2218 MEHGQTDKKL
-2231 DASFT
+2231 DTSFT

-2279 NQKGQGQWDPKLNGT
+2279 NQKGQGQWDPKLNGI
-2294 QAYGSGMT
+2294 QAYGSGT
-2302 SGTFQ
+2302 TTGTFQ
-2307 LPASLAADTAGKTVT
+2307 LPASLAADTAGKTIT

-2333 TAPSACKTAATQD
+2333 TAPSAWKTAATQN

-2463 YTVTAALTVNE
+2463 CTVTVALTVNE

-2543 VYTYGDTR
+2543 VYTYGDTQ

-2563 SAEGVQQQDKIIY
+2563 SAEGVQQQDKTIY

-2582 ANDFANYIRTAA
+2582 ANDFANYIKAAA

-2608 VLIPEDN
+2608 ELIQEDN
-2615 GSISYRFSWTQSG
+2615 GSISYRFSWTQPG
-2628 QGTAA
+2628 QWTAV

-2713 GQPSVTNPDTNELE
+2713 GQPLVINPDINELE

-2800 PNGIVYTMTVPK
+2800 PNGIVYTMTVPM
-2812 RLDTPSVKW
+2812 RLNTPSVKW
-2821 SYNWNAAANNP
+2821 SYNWNATANNP
-2832 IPAAG
+2832 IPAAD

-2887 GRYVCSLTDLDTK
+2887 GSYVCSLTDLDTK

-2909 ARISQSAGQVSSV
+2909 ARISQSAGQVSSA

-2944 NVNEALAVSYGPM
+2944 NVNETLAVSYGPM
-2957 NRLINTAEWDAQLTA
+2957 NRLINTAEWAAQLTA

-2986 ELTDKDDNPTT
+2986 ELTDKDDKSTT

-3010 INGQNTFAVAGDD
+3010 INGQNAFAVAGDD

-3091 TVIADSK
+3091 TVIADSN

>member
-184 LDIDYSKRGRD
+184 LDIDYSKRDRD

-290 TKNYTFPMEYD
+290 TKDYIFPVEYD
-301 RTGKRATLVLDGMM
+301 RSNKRATLVLDGMM

-320 DRLDK
+320 DQLDK
-325 LSDDKAAFRQSSDT
+325 LFADNKAAFRQSSDT
-339 SITRFSGK
+339 SITRFGGK
-347 LKTPLNVYAAVQVFP
+347 LENPLNVYAAVQVFP

-367 NTRGEE
+367 NTGGEE

-387 LFGDGTRSDNGRCE
+387 LFGDGTRSNNSRCE

-412 YMDTTTAFAVTA
+412 YMDTAAVFAVTA
-424 RSLDWMSDSVKVYGT
+424 RSLDWTSDSVKVYGT
-439 AARGALSVST
+439 AARGALSVSA

-467 DGTGGLLNRIAGVF
+467 DGTGGLLNRIVGVF

-489 LKLDKTSIAD
+489 LKLDETSIAD
-499 DAEYLGLFQKNAGTI
+499 DAEYLGLFQKNVGTI

-520 NPQVKIASGKLKGV
+520 NPQVEIDSGKLKGV

-547 DTVDGTEAEVEAALT
+547 DTVDGTEAKVEAALT

-577 VSDSK
+577 VSDSQ

-597 PTGGTARGIGGIAG
+597 PTDGTACGIGGIAG

-623 TNSVA
+623 TNSAA

-654 DCQNEGLIL
+654 DCKNEGLIL

-816 CGANENNAAIINCAS
+816 CGANENNAVIINCAS

-859 YNSGTITFG
+859 YNSGTITFS
-868 DKDNAVST
+868 DKDNAVSN

-883 VGKHYVGGLVGYND
+883 VGRHYVGGLVGYND

-960 PGEDVTVSGLKVD
+960 PGENVTVSGLKVD

-1039 SAGRLSAVSNNMT
+1039 SADRLSAVSNNMT

-1068 QTRMKVEHCLNAG
+1068 QTQMKVEHCLNAG
-1081 GFDRPAEDTFPDSK
+1081 GFDRPADDTFPDSK

-1142 HVIDHCANK
+1142 QVIDHCASK

-1251 IAGENGGAITLS
+1251 IAGENGGVITLS

-1293 PAGGSA
+1293 PASGSA
-1299 QGDVIAADNK
+1299 QGDVIAADHR

-1383 IVGMNSAGSTVE
+1383 IVGMNSTGSTVE

-1408 YAGGVAS
+1408 YVGGVAS

-1429 NTDNRVTL
+1429 NRVTL

-1446 VICAV
+1446 AICAV
-1451 NYKGG
+1451 NHKGG
-1456 TVQGAV
+1456 TVQGAT
-1462 LGDHITISGSAFIL
+1462 LGGHITISGSAFIL

-1487 TETEVSQ
+1487 TATEVSQ

-1527 DFEKFTKYTYL
+1527 NFEKFTKYTYL

-2832 IPAAG
+2832 IPAAD
-2837 FRSGGLQVTVTP
+2837 FRSGGLTVTVTP
-2849 ENEASV
+2849 ENAASV
-2855 PPGGSTYLLRAKIT
+2855 PPGGSTYLLRAKII

-2887 GRYVCSLTDLDTK
+2887 SSYVCSLTDLNTK

>member
-8 CRKGGFTLVELVVTL
+8 CGKGGFTLVELVVTL

-184 LDIDYSKRGRD
+184 LDIDYSKRDRD
-195 TRREERLG
+195 TRQKERLG

-272 RDLKTGSQSVAVT
+272 RNLKTGSQSVAVT

-290 TKNYTFPMEYD
+290 TKDYTFPVEYD
-301 RTGKRATLVLDGMM
+301 RSNKRATLVLDGMM

-325 LSDDKAAFRQSSDT
+325 LSADNKAAFRQSSDT
-339 SITRFSGK
+339 SITRFGGK
-347 LKTPLNVYAAVQVFP
+347 LEKPLNVYAAVQVFP

-367 NTRGEE
+367 NTGGEE

-412 YMDTTTAFAVTA
+412 YMDTAAAFAVTA
-424 RSLDWMSDSVKVYGT
+424 RSLDWTSDSVKVYGT
-439 AARGALSVST
+439 AARGALSVSA

-489 LKLDKTSIAD
+489 LKLDETSIAD
-499 DAEYLGLFQKNAGTI
+499 DAEYLGLFRKNAGTI
-514 HDLRLL
+514 YNLRLL
-520 NPQVKIASGKLKGV
+520 NPQVEIASGKLKGV

-547 DTVDGTEAEVEAALT
+547 DNVDGTQARVEAALT

-582 SVIKLSASGTVTGTL
+582 SVTKLSASGTVTGTL
-597 PTGGTARGIGGIAG
+597 PTGDTARGIGGIAG

-623 TNSVA
+623 TNSAA

-642 SGKDQATGKDMA
+642 SGKNQATGKDMA

-668 DDHSLAGHY
+668 DNDSLAGHY

-805 VAGYNVFIGGI
+805 AAGYNAYIGGI

-859 YNSGTITFG
+859 YNSGTITFS
-868 DKDNAVST
+868 DKDNAVSN

-883 VGKHYVGGLVGYND
+883 VGRHYVGGLVGYND

-920 GGLIG
+920 GGLVG
-925 LNASTKLLEK
+925 LNASTELLEK

-1000 AGGTL
+1000 EDGTL

-1019 PGTVKASTNTHTI
+1019 PGTVTASTNTHTI

-1039 SAGRLSAVSNNMT
+1039 SADRLSAVSSNMT

-1101 MVSYLQAQKYTDAAK
+1101 MVSYLRAQKYTDAAK

-1142 HVIDHCANK
+1142 HVIEHCASK

-1171 RDCTLSGSM
+1171 RGCTLSGSM

-1194 NVGGRTAGTIE
+1194 NVGGRTAGTTAGTIE

-1222 GIVGYNLSGGRIQNN
+1222 GIVGYNLSGGRLQNN

-1263 STPAGKRRVSGSG
+1263 STPAGKRRVNGSG

-1281 VIGVNTATGTLS
+1281 AIGVNTATGTLS
-1293 PAGGSA
+1293 PASGSA
-1299 QGDVIAADNK
+1299 QGDVIAADNR

-1383 IVGMNSAGSTVE
+1383 IVGMNSASSTVE

-1429 NTDNRVTL
+1429 NRVTL

-1446 VICAV
+1446 AICAV
-1451 NYKGG
+1451 NHKGG

-1659 ITMSGD
+1659 ITQSGD
-1665 KSTETLM
+1665 KSTEKLM
-1672 ENVSKVSDLLSNAE
+1672 KNVTKVSELLANAK

-1766 TGGIVGMNEGEKDL
+1766 TGGIVGMNESEKDL
-1780 SYLLNQAFV
+1780 SFLLNRAFV
-1789 GRQLANGATSR
+1789 GRQLKQQNTSR

-1808 QTNQT
+1808 QSNKT
-1813 TTDWTIENCVNY
+1813 TSDWTIENCINY
-1825 GTVYGYQSHYSGGIV
+1825 GTVYGYLSHYSGGIV
-1840 GQWTNNGGTIENCYN
+1840 GQWTNNGGTVEDCYN

-1861 TYETGWVGA
+1861 TYAANWVGA

-1884 QDFNIISCQNHGSVF
+1884 QDFNILSCQNHGSIY
-1899 GRDGASYYHW
+1899 GRWGTNTSQ
-1909 ENSRKVKDCAND
+1909 SAND
-1921 SAGILGNVTVYTTYD
+1921 SAGILGNITAYTASS
-1936 INAAQKFTI
+1936 AAMGQQFNI
-1945 NVSDCVNAPG
+1945 NVVDCLNAPG
-1955 VKIYSS
+1955 VKIYSG
-1961 SMASGIVGYFSTDTA
+1961 SMASGIVGFFSVDNATSNNGASITA
-1976 SSKNGGPIGTS
+1976 S

-1998 RNYAETLVGGNN
+1998 RNYAYKDDLVGYNFR
-2010 YIAGIFGDRY
+2010 AGIFGDRY
-2020 KDGTVAQDNTYIQ
+2020 GSAATRNTYIQ
-2033 NCYSVIGSDAGTSTG
+2033 NCYSVPILSDNGIISFKTGGSTPLDA
-2048 IVSLN
+2048 N
-2053 NASLSSSLSGD
+2053 R
-2064 KVGNNYYFFD
+2064 VGNNYYFFD
-2074 TWGLTNTAGRTFD
+2074 TWGLTESGNTAGITCKTDEARNNGAGESRRGYARMAAYGEFDGKFYAAIVGPRLDPTLNLTQNEDARTKCGIYYNMTD
-2087 SSNTRNESR
+2087 SNTRVENGILIS
-2096 KGFSRMVAYGYWAG
+2096 KFN
-2110 SDGKWANKS
+2110 DGTEK
-2119 FAAIAGPQLGVI
+2119 
-2131 DYTDNR
+2131 
-2137 MYYNVTTTNSTID
+2137 
-2150 EHGIIRTNINGSDQI
+2150 I
-2165 TGRILFTM
+2165 TGRILFEM
-2173 PDTPTYRDI
+2173 PPDYSYDQVRTWNANSLMPAISQKTGKLNNLSGGKIMDDYVREAYR
-2182 AQTNG
+2182 T
-2187 HGASWLRP
+2187 
-2195 LLYQKNTV
+2195 
-2203 FNTERKLFDEYAREN
+2203 
-2218 YRDMEHGQTDKKL
+2218 MEHGQNSKKL
-2231 DASFT
+2231 DDSFT

-2294 QAYGSGMT
+2294 QAYGSGTT

-2307 LPASLAADTAGKTVT
+2307 LPASLAADTAGKTIT

-2333 TAPSACKTAATQD
+2333 TAPSAWKTAATQN

-2449 NKLSVSYSGSTVDD
+2449 NQLSVSYSGSTVDD
-2463 YTVTAALTVNE
+2463 CTVTAALTVNE

-2543 VYTYGDTR
+2543 VYTYGDTW

-2563 SAEGVQQQDKIIY
+2563 SAEGVQQQDKTIY

-2582 ANDFANYIRTAA
+2582 ATDFANYIRAAA
-2594 LNIKPLAAPELNDP
+2594 LNIKPLTAPELNDP
-2608 VLIPEDN
+2608 VLIQKDN

-2628 QGTAA
+2628 QGTAV

-2713 GQPSVTNPDTNELE
+2713 GQPLVINPDTNELE

-2800 PNGIVYTMTVPK
+2800 PNGIVYTMTVPM
-2812 RLDTPSVKW
+2812 RLNTPSVKW
-2821 SYNWNAAANNP
+2821 SYNWNATANNP

-2849 ENEASV
+2849 ENEVSV

-2887 GRYVCSLTDLDTK
+2887 DSYVCSLTDLDTK

-2944 NVNEALAVSYGPM
+2944 NVNETLAVSYGPM
-2957 NRLINTAEWDAQLTA
+2957 NRLINTAEWAAQLTA

-2977 VAEADLYRI
+2977 VAEADRYRI
-2986 ELTDKDDNPTT
+2986 ELTDKDDKSTT

>member
-8 CRKGGFTLVELVVTL
+8 CGKGGFTLVELVVTL

-38 GYIHLSQFR
+38 RYIHLSQFR

-132 DTYDKSVLNAAICIE
+132 DTYDKSMLNAAICIE

-290 TKNYTFPMEYD
+290 TKDYTFPVEYD
-301 RTGKRATLVLDGMM
+301 RTNKRATLVLDGMM

-320 DRLDK
+320 DQLDK
-325 LSDDKAAFRQSSDT
+325 LSADNKAAFRQSSDT
-339 SITRFSGK
+339 SITRFGGK
-347 LKTPLNVYAAVQVFP
+347 LEAPLNVYAAVQVFP

-412 YMDTTTAFAVTA
+412 YMDTAAAFAVTA
-424 RSLDWMSDSVKVYGT
+424 RSLDWTSDSVKVYGT

-520 NPQVKIASGKLKGV
+520 NPQVEIASDKLKGV

-597 PTGGTARGIGGIAG
+597 PTGDTARGIGGIAG

-623 TNSVA
+623 TNSAA

-663 SSTAA
+663 SSIAA
-668 DDHSLAGHY
+668 DNDSLAGHY

-805 VAGYNVFIGGI
+805 AAGYNVFIGGI

-859 YNSGTITFG
+859 YNSGTITFS
-868 DKDNAVST
+868 DKDNAVSN

-883 VGKHYVGGLVGYND
+883 VGRHYVGGLVGYND

-920 GGLIG
+920 GGLVG

-960 PGEDVTVSGLKVD
+960 PGENVTVSGLKVD

-992 RTYTEKDR
+992 RTYTENDR
-1000 AGGTL
+1000 EGGTL
-1005 YALLPGIAANNSNV
+1005 YALLPGIAANNSNA

-1039 SAGRLSAVSNNMT
+1039 SADRLSAVSNNMT

-1068 QTRMKVEHCLNAG
+1068 QTKMKVEHCLNAG

-1142 HVIDHCANK
+1142 HVIDHCASK

-1194 NVGGRTAGTIE
+1194 NVGSRTAGTIE

-1237 TSSANVSGA
+1237 TSSANVNGA

-1263 STPAGKRRVSGSG
+1263 STPAGKRRVNGSG

-1293 PAGGSA
+1293 PASGSV

-1339 QAAEVRAA
+1339 RAAEVRAA

-1429 NTDNRVTL
+1429 NRVTL

-1446 VICAV
+1446 AICAV
-1451 NYKGG
+1451 NHKGG
-1456 TVQGAV
+1456 TVQGAT

-1487 TETEVSQ
+1487 TATEVSQ

-1577 NGGLLQGSTVSGLTL
+1577 NGGLLQGSTVSRLTL

-1627 IIEQCY
+1627 IIKQCY

-1766 TGGIVGMNEGEKDL
+1766 TGGIVGMNESEKDL

-1825 GTVYGYQSHYSGGIV
+1825 GTVYGYLSHYSGGIV

-1861 TYETGWVGA
+1861 TLVVGWVGA
-1870 SGGIVAQLYHAASG
+1870 SGGIVAQMYHAASG

-2074 TWGLTNTAGRTFD
+2074 TWGLTNTAGRIFD

-2137 MYYNVTTTNSTID
+2137 MYYNVTTANSTID

-2173 PDTPTYRDI
+2173 PDTPTYREI

-2203 FNTERKLFDEYAREN
+2203 FNTEQKLFDEYVREN
-2218 YRDMEHGQTDKKL
+2218 YRDMEHGQNSKKL
-2231 DASFT
+2231 DTSFT

-2257 LYYEGTVLVDG
+2257 LYYEGRVFVDG
-2268 KEVMSNLRFIP
+2268 EEVLSNLRFIP
-2279 NQKGQGQWDPKLNGT
+2279 NRKGQGQWDPKLDGT
-2294 QAYGSGMT
+2294 QAYGSGTT
-2302 SGTFQ
+2302 SGSFQ
-2307 LPASLAADTAGKTVT
+2307 LPASLATDTAGKTIT

-2333 TAPSACKTAATQD
+2333 TAPSAWKTAATQD

-2400 NNHTAEISGD
+2400 NNHTAEINGD
-2410 DLKELIVTAAAGIT
+2410 NLKELIVTAAAGIT

-2463 YTVTAALTVNE
+2463 CTVTAALTVNE
-2474 PQMETPP
+2474 QQMETPP

-2551 QTGDASV
+2551 QAGDASV

-2594 LNIKPLAAPELNDP
+2594 LNIKPLTAPELNDP
-2608 VLIPEDN
+2608 VLIQEDN
-2615 GSISYRFSWTQSG
+2615 GSISYRFSWMQPG
-2628 QGTAA
+2628 QGTAV

-2751 GETAAALGELVPV
+2751 GETAAALGALVPV

-2800 PNGIVYTMTVPK
+2800 PNGIVYTMTVPM

-2849 ENEASV
+2849 EDKASV

-2887 GRYVCSLTDLDTK
+2887 DSYVCSLTDLDTK

-2944 NVNEALAVSYGPM
+2944 NVNETLAVSYGPM

-2977 VAEADLYRI
+2977 VADADLYRI
-2986 ELTDKDDNPTT
+2986 ELTDKDDNSTT

-3055 QVKDGT
+3055 QLKDGT

>member
-272 RDLKTGSQSVAVT
+272 RNLKTGSQSVAVT

-290 TKNYTFPMEYD
+290 TKDYTFPVEYD
-301 RTGKRATLVLDGMM
+301 RTNKRATLVLDGMM

-325 LSDDKAAFRQSSDT
+325 LSADNKAAFRQSSDT
-339 SITRFSGK
+339 SITRFGGK
-347 LKTPLNVYAAVQVFP
+347 LETPLNVYAAVQVFP

-387 LFGDGTRSDNGRCE
+387 LFGDGTRSDNSRCE

-412 YMDTTTAFAVTA
+412 YMDTAAAFAVTA

-439 AARGALSVST
+439 AARGALSVSA

-489 LKLDKTSIAD
+489 LKLDETSIAD

-520 NPQVKIASGKLKGV
+520 NPQVEIDSGKLKGV

-539 YSNGSLKG
+539 YSNGSLRG
-547 DTVDGTEAEVEAALT
+547 DTVDGTQARVEAALT

-582 SVIKLSASGTVTGTL
+582 SVTKLSASGTVTGTL

-623 TNSVA
+623 TNSAA

-642 SGKDQATGKDMA
+642 SGKDQATEKDMA

-692 CRSRAGYADG
+692 CRSRDGYADG
-702 YTYKQEDRD
+702 YTYKQGDRD

-720 IVGYGEQS
+720 IIGYGEQS

-805 VAGYNVFIGGI
+805 AAGYNAYIGGI
-816 CGANENNAAIINCAS
+816 CGANENRATIINCAS

-859 YNSGTITFG
+859 YNSGTITFS
-868 DKDNAVST
+868 DKDNAVSN

-883 VGKHYVGGLVGYND
+883 VGRHYVGGLVGYND

-920 GGLIG
+920 GGLVG

-960 PGEDVTVSGLKVD
+960 PTGNITVDGLTVN
-973 NSLGTVT
+973 NSLGTIT
-980 AEAFC
+980 AEAYC

-1019 PGTVKASTNTHTI
+1019 PGTVKASTNTRTI

-1039 SAGRLSAVSNNMT
+1039 SADRLSAVSNNMT

-1101 MVSYLQAQKYTDAAK
+1101 MVSYLQAQKYMDAAK

-1142 HVIDHCANK
+1142 HVIEHCASK

-1171 RDCTLSGSM
+1171 RGCTLSGSM

-1251 IAGENGGAITLS
+1251 IAGENGGAIVLS
-1263 STPAGKRRVSGSG
+1263 STPAGKRRVNGSG

-1293 PAGGSA
+1293 PARGSA
-1299 QGDVIAADNK
+1299 QGDIIAADNK

-1315 SMVGGIAGIN
+1315 SMVGGIVGIN

-1429 NTDNRVTL
+1429 NRVTL
-1437 ITRNKTAAG
+1437 IIRNKTAAG
-1446 VICAV
+1446 AICAV
-1451 NYKGG
+1451 NHKGG
-1456 TVQGAV
+1456 TVQEAT

-1487 TETEVSQ
+1487 TATEVSQ

-1514 RAGGTVSKVKVTS
+1514 RAGGTVSKVKVAS

-1577 NGGLLQGSTVSGLTL
+1577 NGGLLQGSTVSRLTL

-1672 ENVSKVSDLLSNAE
+1672 ENVSKVSDLLSNAK

-1766 TGGIVGMNEGEKDL
+1766 TGGIVGMNESEKDL

-1840 GQWTNNGGTIENCYN
+1840 GQWTNNGGTVEDCYN

-1884 QDFNIISCQNHGSVF
+1884 QDFNIISCQNHGSLY
-1899 GRDGASYYHW
+1899 GRYG
-1909 ENSRKVKDCAND
+1909 ENKSNSAND
-1921 SAGILGNVTVYTTYD
+1921 SAGILGNITAYRADNGGGQSY
-1936 INAAQKFTI
+1936 TI
-1945 NVSDCVNAPG
+1945 NVVDCVNGPG
-1955 VKIYSS
+1955 VKIYSN
-1961 SMASGIVGYFSTDTA
+1961 SMASGIVGFFSTDGIGSNESNGTA
-1976 SSKNGGPIGTS
+1976 GPKIGKATE
-1987 TANIVLNIDRC
+1987 NIILNIDRC
-1998 RNYAETLVGGNN
+1998 RNYAQTLDGNN
-2010 YIAGIFGDRY
+2010 YVAGIFGDRY
-2020 KDGTVAQDNTYIQ
+2020 KNGTSQSSMKNTYIQ
-2033 NCYSVIGSDAGTSTG
+2033 NCLSVATWTDKA
-2048 IVSLN
+2048 IVSLAN
-2053 NASLSSSLSGD
+2053 GSYSTAISADN
-2064 KVGNNYYFFD
+2064 VGNNYYID
-2074 TWGLTNTAGRTFD
+2074 DNWLLTSGRG
-2087 SSNTRNESR
+2087 SYKKIIYNSYARNGQGESR
-2096 KGFSRMVAYGYWAG
+2096 VGYSRMLAYGQRYNGTADHNIYAAVVG
-2110 SDGKWANKS
+2110 PRLDDLNINKDTDNKS
-2119 FAAIAGPQLGVI
+2119 TRAALYYNLNDNNTVI
-2131 DYTDNR
+2131 DD
-2137 MYYNVTTTNSTID
+2137 
-2150 EHGIIRTNINGSDQI
+2150 HGIMTGTVNGVQKIIGRVIYYMPDRWTKVVSNYGGANFQNDIKIPGRQFNAMDTYVRTN
-2165 TGRILFTM
+2165 
-2173 PDTPTYRDI
+2173 YR
-2182 AQTNG
+2182 G
-2187 HGASWLRP
+2187 
-2195 LLYQKNTV
+2195 
-2203 FNTERKLFDEYAREN
+2203 
-2218 YRDMEHGQTDKKL
+2218 MEHSKTASGAL
-2231 DASFT
+2231 DDSFG
-2236 VDLKQQTDGSFDVSI
+2236 VSLRQNDDGAFNVSI
-2251 EDTDRP
+2251 TDDDRP
-2257 LYYEGTVLVDG
+2257 LYYEGRVFVNGEEVL
-2268 KEVMSNLRFIP
+2268 SNLRFIP
-2279 NQKGQGQWDPKLNGT
+2279 NRKGQGQWDPKLNGT
-2294 QAYGSGMT
+2294 QAYGSGTT
-2302 SGTFQ
+2302 SGSFQ
-2307 LPASLAADTAGKTVT
+2307 LPASLATDTAGKTIT

-2333 TAPSACKTAATQD
+2333 TAPSAWKTAATQD

-2400 NNHTAEISGD
+2400 NNHTAEINGD

-2424 NGIQPASVTDTIP
+2424 HGIQPASVTDTIP

-2463 YTVTAALTVNE
+2463 CTVTAALTVNE

-2543 VYTYGDTR
+2543 VYTYGDTW

-2582 ANDFANYIRTAA
+2582 ANGFENYIRAAA
-2594 LNIKPLAAPELNDP
+2594 LNIKPLAAPKLNEP
-2608 VLIPEDN
+2608 VKLVEN
-2615 GSISYRFSWTQSG
+2615 GSMSYKFSWTQPNESG
-2628 QGTAA
+2628 AQYT
-2633 PHYSVKLTG
+2633 VKLTG

-2713 GQPSVTNPDTNELE
+2713 GQPLVINPDTNELE

-2737 ENGCAGYQIYVQPE
+2737 ENGYAGYQIYVQPE
-2751 GETAAALGELVPV
+2751 GETAAALGELVLV

-2800 PNGIVYTMTVPK
+2800 PNGIVYTMTVPM

-2821 SYNWNAAANNP
+2821 SYNWNATANNP
-2832 IPAAG
+2832 IPAAD

-2849 ENEASV
+2849 ENAASV

-2887 GRYVCSLTDLDTK
+2887 GSYVCSLTDLDTK

-2909 ARISQSAGQVSSV
+2909 ARISQSAGQVSSA

-2944 NVNEALAVSYGPM
+2944 NVNETLAVSYGPM

-2986 ELTDKDDNPTT
+2986 ELTDKDDKSTT

-3023 WYTVK
+3023 WCTVK

>member
-184 LDIDYSKRGRD
+184 LDIDYSKRDRD

-290 TKNYTFPMEYD
+290 TKDYIFPVEYD
-301 RTGKRATLVLDGMM
+301 RSNKRATLVLDGMM

-320 DRLDK
+320 DQLDK
-325 LSDDKAAFRQSSDT
+325 LFADNKAAFRQSSDT
-339 SITRFSGK
+339 SITRFGGK
-347 LKTPLNVYAAVQVFP
+347 LENPLNVYAAVQVFP

-367 NTRGEE
+367 NTGGEE

-387 LFGDGTRSDNGRCE
+387 LFGDGTRSNNSRCE

-412 YMDTTTAFAVTA
+412 YMDTAAVFAVTA
-424 RSLDWMSDSVKVYGT
+424 RSLDWTSDSVKVYGT
-439 AARGALSVST
+439 AARGALSVSA

-467 DGTGGLLNRIAGVF
+467 DGTGGLLNRIVGVF

-489 LKLDKTSIAD
+489 LKLDETSIAD
-499 DAEYLGLFQKNAGTI
+499 DAEYLGLFQKNVGTI

-520 NPQVKIASGKLKGV
+520 NPQVEIDSGKLKGV

-547 DTVDGTEAEVEAALT
+547 DTVDGTEAKVEAALT

-577 VSDSK
+577 VSDSQ

-597 PTGGTARGIGGIAG
+597 PTDGTACGIGGIAG

-623 TNSVA
+623 TNSAA

-654 DCQNEGLIL
+654 DCKNEGLIL

-816 CGANENNAAIINCAS
+816 CGANENNAVIINCAS

-859 YNSGTITFG
+859 YNSGTITFS
-868 DKDNAVST
+868 DKDNAVSN

-883 VGKHYVGGLVGYND
+883 VGRHYVGGLVGYND

-960 PGEDVTVSGLKVD
+960 PGENVTVSGLKVD

-1039 SAGRLSAVSNNMT
+1039 SADRLSAVSNNMT

-1068 QTRMKVEHCLNAG
+1068 QTQMKVEHCLNAG
-1081 GFDRPAEDTFPDSK
+1081 GFDRPADDTFPDSK

-1142 HVIDHCANK
+1142 QVIDHCASK

-1251 IAGENGGAITLS
+1251 IAGENGGVITLS
-1263 STPAGKRRVSGSG
+1263 STPAGKRRVNGSG

-1293 PAGGSA
+1293 PASGSV
-1299 QGDVIAADNK
+1299 QGDVIAADNR

-1383 IVGMNSAGSTVE
+1383 IVGMNSASSTVE

-1429 NTDNRVTL
+1429 NRVTL

-1446 VICAV
+1446 AICAV
-1451 NYKGG
+1451 NHKGG
-1456 TVQGAV
+1456 AVQGAT

-1487 TETEVSQ
+1487 TATEVSQ

-1577 NGGLLQGSTVSGLTL
+1577 NGGLLQGSTVSRLTL

-1672 ENVSKVSDLLSNAE
+1672 ENVSKVSELLANAK

-1698 WADRTDVEKLSYNGG
+1698 WADWTDVEKLSYNGG

-1766 TGGIVGMNEGEKDL
+1766 TGGIVGMNESEKDL

-1861 TYETGWVGA
+1861 TLVIGWVGA
-1870 SGGIVAQLYHAASG
+1870 SGGIVAQMYHAASG
-1884 QDFNIISCQNHGSVF
+1884 QDFNIISCQNHGSLY
-1899 GRDGASYYHW
+1899 GRYG
-1909 ENSRKVKDCAND
+1909 ENKSNSAND
-1921 SAGILGNVTVYTTYD
+1921 SAGILGNITAYRADNGGGQSY
-1936 INAAQKFTI
+1936 TI
-1945 NVSDCVNAPG
+1945 NVVDCVNGPG
-1955 VKIYSS
+1955 VKIYSN
-1961 SMASGIVGYFSTDTA
+1961 SMASGIVGFFSTDGIGSNESNGTA
-1976 SSKNGGPIGTS
+1976 GPKIGKATE
-1987 TANIVLNIDRC
+1987 NIILNIDRC
-1998 RNYAETLVGGNN
+1998 RNYAQILDGNN
-2010 YIAGIFGDRY
+2010 YVAGIFGDRY
-2020 KDGTVAQDNTYIQ
+2020 KNGTSQSSMKNTYVQ
-2033 NCYSVIGSDAGTSTG
+2033 NCLSVATWTDKA
-2048 IVSLN
+2048 IVSLAN
-2053 NASLSSSLSGD
+2053 GSYSTAISADNA
-2064 KVGNNYYFFD
+2064 GNNYYID
-2074 TWGLTNTAGRTFD
+2074 DNWLLTSGRGSDKKITYN
-2087 SSNTRNESR
+2087 SYARNGQGESR
-2096 KGFSRMVAYGYWAG
+2096 VGYSRMLAYGQRYNGTADHNIYAAVVG
-2110 SDGKWANKS
+2110 PRLDDLNINKDTDNKS
-2119 FAAIAGPQLGVI
+2119 TRAALYYNLNDNNTVI
-2131 DYTDNR
+2131 DD
-2137 MYYNVTTTNSTID
+2137 
-2150 EHGIIRTNINGSDQI
+2150 HGIMTGTVNGVQKIIGRVIYYMPDRWTKVVSNYGGGNLQNDIKIPGRQFNTMDEYVRTN
-2165 TGRILFTM
+2165 
-2173 PDTPTYRDI
+2173 YR
-2182 AQTNG
+2182 G
-2187 HGASWLRP
+2187 
-2195 LLYQKNTV
+2195 
-2203 FNTERKLFDEYAREN
+2203 
-2218 YRDMEHGQTDKKL
+2218 MEHSKTASGAL
-2231 DASFT
+2231 D
-2236 VDLKQQTDGSFDVSI
+2236 DSFDISLRQNDDGAFNVSI
-2251 EDTDRP
+2251 TDDDRP
-2257 LYYEGTVLVDG
+2257 LYYEGRVFVNGEEVL
-2268 KEVMSNLRFIP
+2268 SNLRFIP

-2307 LPASLAADTAGKTVT
+2307 LPASLAADTAGKTIT

-2333 TAPSACKTAATQD
+2333 TAPSAWKTAATQN

-2400 NNHTAEISGD
+2400 NNHTAEINGD

-2463 YTVTAALTVNE
+2463 CTVTAALTVNE
-2474 PQMETPP
+2474 SQMETPP

-2594 LNIKPLAAPELNDP
+2594 LNIKPLTAPELNDP
-2608 VLIPEDN
+2608 ELMQEDN
-2615 GSISYRFSWTQSG
+2615 GSISYWFSWTQPG

-2678 YAEVELT
+2678 YTEVELT

-2713 GQPSVTNPDTNELE
+2713 GQPSVINPDTNELE

-2800 PNGIVYTMTVPK
+2800 PNGIVYTMTVPM
-2812 RLDTPSVKW
+2812 RLNTPSVKW
-2821 SYNWNAAANNP
+2821 SYNWNATANNP
-2832 IPAAG
+2832 IPAAD

-2887 GRYVCSLTDLDTK
+2887 GSYVCSLTDLDTK

-2909 ARISQSAGQVSSV
+2909 ARISQSAGQVSSA

-2944 NVNEALAVSYGPM
+2944 NVNEALVVSYGPM

-2986 ELTDKDDNPTT
+2986 ELTDKDDKSTT

>member
-8 CRKGGFTLVELVVTL
+8 CGKGGFTLVELVVTL

-132 DTYDKSVLNAAICIE
+132 DTYDESVLNAAICIE

-272 RDLKTGSQSVAVT
+272 RDLKTGSQSVVVT

-301 RTGKRATLVLDGMM
+301 RTSKRATLVLDGMM

-325 LSDDKAAFRQSSDT
+325 LSADNKAAFRQSSDT
-339 SITRFSGK
+339 SITRFGGK
-347 LKTPLNVYAAVQVFP
+347 LETPLNVYAAVQVFP

-412 YMDTTTAFAVTA
+412 YMDTAAAFAVTA

-462 SNQTL
+462 SDQTL

-489 LKLDKTSIAD
+489 LKLNETSIAD

-520 NPQVKIASGKLKGV
+520 NPQVKIASDRLKGV

-623 TNSVA
+623 TNSAAVA
-628 VTGNRSVGGIAGYF
+628 GNRSVGGIAGYF
-642 SGKDQATGKDMA
+642 SGKDQATGKDMT
-654 DCQNEGLIL
+654 DCQNKGLIL

-859 YNSGTITFG
+859 YNSGTITFS
-868 DKDNAVST
+868 DKDNAVSN

-883 VGKHYVGGLVGYND
+883 VGRHYVGGLVGYND

-960 PGEDVTVSGLKVD
+960 PRENVTVSGLKVD

-1068 QTRMKVEHCLNAG
+1068 QTKMKVEHCLNAG
-1081 GFDRPAEDTFPDSK
+1081 GFDRPAEDTFPANK

-1142 HVIDHCANK
+1142 QVIDHCASK

-1194 NVGGRTAGTIE
+1194 NVGSRTAGTIE

-1251 IAGENGGAITLS
+1251 IAGENGGAIVLS
-1263 STPAGKRRVSGSG
+1263 STPAEKRRVNGSG

-1293 PAGGSA
+1293 PASGSV
-1299 QGDVIAADNK
+1299 QGDVIAADNR

-1347 AGSAGGVVGAQEGA
+1347 AGSAGGVVGAQEGV

-1395 NCIGNGSVTSNDG
+1395 SCIGNGSVTSNDG

-1429 NTDNRVTL
+1429 NRVTL

-1446 VICAV
+1446 AICAV
-1451 NYKGG
+1451 NHKGG
-1456 TVQGAV
+1456 TVQGAT

-1487 TETEVSQ
+1487 TATEVSQ

-1502 STLQV
+1502 SMLQV

-1577 NGGLLQGSTVSGLTL
+1577 NGGLLQGSTVSRLTL

-1665 KSTETLM
+1665 KSTEALM
-1672 ENVSKVSDLLSNAE
+1672 KSVTKVSDLLSNAK

-1698 WADRTDVEKLSYNGG
+1698 WADWTDVEKLSYNGG

-1766 TGGIVGMNEGEKDL
+1766 TGGIVGMNESEKDL

-1861 TYETGWVGA
+1861 TLVIGWVGA
-1870 SGGIVAQLYHAASG
+1870 SGGIVAQMYHAASG
-1884 QDFNIISCQNHGSVF
+1884 QDFNIISCQNHGSLY
-1899 GRDGASYYHW
+1899 GRYG
-1909 ENSRKVKDCAND
+1909 ENKSNSAND
-1921 SAGILGNVTVYTTYD
+1921 SAGILGNITAYRADNGGGQSY
-1936 INAAQKFTI
+1936 TI
-1945 NVSDCVNAPG
+1945 NVVDCVNGPG
-1955 VKIYSS
+1955 VKIYSN
-1961 SMASGIVGYFSTDTA
+1961 SMASGIVGFFSTDGIGSNESNGTA
-1976 SSKNGGPIGTS
+1976 GPKIGKATE
-1987 TANIVLNIDRC
+1987 NIILNIDRC
-1998 RNYAETLVGGNN
+1998 RNYAQILDGNN
-2010 YIAGIFGDRY
+2010 YVAGIFGDRY
-2020 KDGTVAQDNTYIQ
+2020 KNGTSQSSMKNTYVQ
-2033 NCYSVIGSDAGTSTG
+2033 NCLSVATWTDKA
-2048 IVSLN
+2048 IVSLAN
-2053 NASLSSSLSGD
+2053 GSYSTAISADNA
-2064 KVGNNYYFFD
+2064 GNNYYID
-2074 TWGLTNTAGRTFD
+2074 DNWLLTSGRGSDKKITYN
-2087 SSNTRNESR
+2087 SYARNGQGESR
-2096 KGFSRMVAYGYWAG
+2096 VGYSRMLAYGQRYNGTADHNIYAAVVG
-2110 SDGKWANKS
+2110 PRLDDLNINKDTDNKS
-2119 FAAIAGPQLGVI
+2119 TRAALYYNLNDNNTVI
-2131 DYTDNR
+2131 DD
-2137 MYYNVTTTNSTID
+2137 
-2150 EHGIIRTNINGSDQI
+2150 HGIMTGTVNGVQKIIGRVIYYMPDRWTKVVSNYGGGNLQNDIKIPGRQFNTMDEYVRTN
-2165 TGRILFTM
+2165 
-2173 PDTPTYRDI
+2173 YR
-2182 AQTNG
+2182 G
-2187 HGASWLRP
+2187 
-2195 LLYQKNTV
+2195 
-2203 FNTERKLFDEYAREN
+2203 
-2218 YRDMEHGQTDKKL
+2218 MEHSKTASGAL
-2231 DASFT
+2231 D
-2236 VDLKQQTDGSFDVSI
+2236 DSFDISLRQNDDGAFNVSI
-2251 EDTDRP
+2251 TDDDRP
-2257 LYYEGTVLVDG
+2257 LYYEGRVFVNGEEVL
-2268 KEVMSNLRFIP
+2268 SNLRFIP

-2307 LPASLAADTAGKTVT
+2307 LPASLAADTAGKTIT

-2333 TAPSACKTAATQD
+2333 TAPSAWKTAATQN

-2400 NNHTAEISGD
+2400 NNHTAEINGD

-2463 YTVTAALTVNE
+2463 CTVTAALTVNE
-2474 PQMETPP
+2474 SQMETPP

-2594 LNIKPLAAPELNDP
+2594 LNIKPLTAPELNDP
-2608 VLIPEDN
+2608 ELMQEDN
-2615 GSISYRFSWTQSG
+2615 GSISYRFSWTQPG
-2628 QGTAA
+2628 QGSAV

-2678 YAEVELT
+2678 YTEVELT

-2713 GQPSVTNPDTNELE
+2713 GQPSVINPDTNELE

-2800 PNGIVYTMTVPK
+2800 PNGIVYTMTVPM
-2812 RLDTPSVKW
+2812 RLNTPSVKW
-2821 SYNWNAAANNP
+2821 SYNWNATANNP
-2832 IPAAG
+2832 IPAAD

-2887 GRYVCSLTDLDTK
+2887 GSYVCSLTDLDTK

-2909 ARISQSAGQVSSV
+2909 ARISQSAGQVSSA

-2944 NVNEALAVSYGPM
+2944 NVNEALVVSYGPM

-2986 ELTDKDDNPTT
+2986 ELTDKDDKSTT

>member
-8 CRKGGFTLVELVVTL
+8 CGKGGFTLVELVVTL

-184 LDIDYSKRGRD
+184 LDIDYSKRDRD

-272 RDLKTGSQSVAVT
+272 RNLKTGSQSVAVT

-290 TKNYTFPMEYD
+290 TKDYTFPVEYD
-301 RTGKRATLVLDGMM
+301 RSNKRATLVLDGMM

-325 LSDDKAAFRQSSDT
+325 LSADNEAAFRQSSDT
-339 SITRFSGK
+339 SITRFGGK
-347 LKTPLNVYAAVQVFP
+347 LETPLNVYAAVQVFP

-367 NTRGEE
+367 NTGGEE

-387 LFGDGTRSDNGRCE
+387 LFGDGTRSDNSRYE

-412 YMDTTTAFAVTA
+412 YMNTAAAFAVTA
-424 RSLDWMSDSVKVYGT
+424 RSLDWTSDSVKVYGT
-439 AARGALSVST
+439 AARGALSVSA

-467 DGTGGLLNRIAGVF
+467 DGTGGLLNRIVSVI
-481 TGGNVISN
+481 TGGNTISN
-489 LKLDKTSIAD
+489 LKLDEDSVASGS
-499 DAEYLGLFQKNAGTI
+499 EYLGLFQQNEGSIINLKLA
-514 HDLRLL
+514 
-520 NPQVKIASGKLKGV
+520 NPSVKVTSDSLKGV

-539 YSNGSLKG
+539 FSSGSLKDSEVTG
-547 DTVDGTEAEVEAALT
+547 AAVDVNLAGSTN
-562 SAQAQ
+562 AQ

-577 VSDSK
+577 ASDSK

-597 PTGGTARGIGGIAG
+597 PTGDTARGIGGIAG

-623 TNSVA
+623 TNSAA

-642 SGKDQATGKDMA
+642 SGKNQATGKDMA

-668 DDHSLAGHY
+668 DNDSLAGHY

-805 VAGYNVFIGGI
+805 AAGYNAYIGGI

-859 YNSGTITFG
+859 YNSGTITFS
-868 DKDNAVST
+868 DKDNAVSN

-883 VGKHYVGGLVGYND
+883 VGRHYVGGLVGYND

-920 GGLIG
+920 GGLVG

-960 PGEDVTVSGLKVD
+960 PTGDITVDGLTVN
-973 NSLGTVT
+973 NSLGTIT
-980 AEAFC
+980 AEAYC

-992 RTYTEKDR
+992 RTYTENDR
-1000 AGGTL
+1000 EGGTL

-1019 PGTVKASTNTHTI
+1019 PGTVNASTDRHTI

-1039 SAGRLSAVSNNMT
+1039 NAGRLSAVSNNMT

-1116 ALSDELGSSELRVSV
+1116 ALFDELGGGELRVSV

-1142 HVIDHCANK
+1142 HVIEHCASK

-1171 RDCTLSGSM
+1171 RGCTLSGSM

-1263 STPAGKRRVSGSG
+1263 STPAGKRRINGSG

-1293 PAGGSA
+1293 PASGSA
-1299 QGDVIAADNK
+1299 QGDVIAADNR

-1383 IVGMNSAGSTVE
+1383 IVGMNSASSTVE

-1446 VICAV
+1446 AICAV
-1451 NYKGG
+1451 NHKGG

-1476 GAVVGDNSGTV
+1476 GAVVGENSGTV
-1487 TETEVSQ
+1487 TKTEVSQ

-1577 NGGLLQGSTVSGLTL
+1577 NGGLLQGSTVSRLTL

-1672 ENVSKVSDLLSNAE
+1672 KNVTKVSELLSNAE

-1698 WADRTDVEKLSYNGG
+1698 WENRTDVEKLSYNGG

-1766 TGGIVGMNEGEKDL
+1766 TGGIVGMNESEKDL
-1780 SYLLNQAFV
+1780 SFLLNRAFV
-1789 GRQLANGATSR
+1789 GRQLKQQNTSR

-1808 QTNQT
+1808 QSNKT
-1813 TTDWTIENCVNY
+1813 TSDWTIENCINY
-1825 GTVYGYQSHYSGGIV
+1825 GTVYGYLSHYSGGIV
-1840 GQWTNNGGTIENCYN
+1840 GQWTNNGGTVEDCYN

-1861 TYETGWVGA
+1861 TYAANWVGA

-1884 QDFNIISCQNHGSVF
+1884 QDFNILSCQNHGSIY
-1899 GRDGASYYHW
+1899 GRLGTST
-1909 ENSRKVKDCAND
+1909 SQSAND
-1921 SAGILGNVTVYTTYD
+1921 SAGILGNITAYTASS
-1936 INAAQKFTI
+1936 AAMGQQFNI
-1945 NVSDCVNAPG
+1945 NVVDCLNAPG
-1955 VKIYSS
+1955 VKIYSG
-1961 SMASGIVGYFSTDTA
+1961 SMASGIVGFFSVDNATSNNGASITA
-1976 SSKNGGPIGTS
+1976 S

-1998 RNYAETLVGGNN
+1998 RNYAYKDDLVGYNFR
-2010 YIAGIFGDRY
+2010 AGIFGDRY
-2020 KDGTVAQDNTYIQ
+2020 GSAATRNTYIQ
-2033 NCYSVIGSDAGTSTG
+2033 NCYSVPILSDNGIISFKTGSSTPLD
-2048 IVSLN
+2048 VN
-2053 NASLSSSLSGD
+2053 R
-2064 KVGNNYYFFD
+2064 VGNNYYFFD
-2074 TWGLTNTAGRTFD
+2074 TWGLTERGNTAGITYKTDEARNNGAGESRRGYARMAAYGEFGRKFYAAIVGPRLDPTLNLTQNEDARTKCGIYYNMTD
-2087 SSNTRNESR
+2087 SNTRVENGILIS
-2096 KGFSRMVAYGYWAG
+2096 KFN
-2110 SDGKWANKS
+2110 DGTEK
-2119 FAAIAGPQLGVI
+2119 
-2131 DYTDNR
+2131 
-2137 MYYNVTTTNSTID
+2137 
-2150 EHGIIRTNINGSDQI
+2150 I
-2165 TGRILFTM
+2165 TGRILFEM
-2173 PDTPTYRDI
+2173 PPDYSYDQVRTWHANNLMPAISQKTGKLNNLSGGKIMDDYVREAYR
-2182 AQTNG
+2182 T
-2187 HGASWLRP
+2187 
-2195 LLYQKNTV
+2195 
-2203 FNTERKLFDEYAREN
+2203 
-2218 YRDMEHGQTDKKL
+2218 MEHGQNSKKL
-2231 DASFT
+2231 DTSFT

-2294 QAYGSGMT
+2294 QAYGSGT
-2302 SGTFQ
+2302 TTGTFQ
-2307 LPASLAADTAGKTVT
+2307 LPASLAADTAGKTIT

-2333 TAPSACKTAATQD
+2333 TAPSAWKTAATQD

-2410 DLKELIVTAAAGIT
+2410 DLKELIVTVAAGIT

-2463 YTVTAALTVNE
+2463 CTVTAALTVNE

-2563 SAEGVQQQDKIIY
+2563 SAEGVQQQDKTIY

-2582 ANDFANYIRTAA
+2582 ATDFANYIKAAA

-2628 QGTAA
+2628 QGTAV

-2642 ITAAGARIG
+2642 ITVAGARIG
-2651 IPVNEVYGTQENP
+2651 IPVNEVYGTQENL

-2685 VTRLGQAYGEVGL
+2685 VTRLGQEYGEVGL

-2713 GQPSVTNPDTNELE
+2713 GQPLVINPDTNELE

-2800 PNGIVYTMTVPK
+2800 PNGIVYTMTVPM
-2812 RLDTPSVKW
+2812 RLNTPSVKW
-2821 SYNWNAAANNP
+2821 SYNWNATANNP
-2832 IPAAG
+2832 IPAAD

-2887 GRYVCSLTDLDTK
+2887 GSYVCSLTDLDTK

-2909 ARISQSAGQVSSV
+2909 ARISQSAGQVSSA

-2944 NVNEALAVSYGPM
+2944 NVNEALEVSYGPM

-3091 TVIADSK
+3091 TVIADSN

>member
-184 LDIDYSKRGRD
+184 LDIDYSKRDRD

-272 RDLKTGSQSVAVT
+272 RNLKTGSQSVAVT

-290 TKNYTFPMEYD
+290 TKDYTFPVEYD
-301 RTGKRATLVLDGMM
+301 RSNKRATLVLDGMM

-325 LSDDKAAFRQSSDT
+325 LSADNEAAFRQSSDT
-339 SITRFSGK
+339 SITRFGGK
-347 LKTPLNVYAAVQVFP
+347 LKNPLNVYAAVQVFP

-367 NTRGEE
+367 NTGGEE

-387 LFGDGTRSDNGRCE
+387 LFGDGTRSDNSRCE

-412 YMDTTTAFAVTA
+412 YMNTAAAFAVTA
-424 RSLDWMSDSVKVYGT
+424 RSLDWTSDSVKVYGT
-439 AARGALSVST
+439 AARGALSVSA

-489 LKLDKTSIAD
+489 LKLDETSIAD
-499 DAEYLGLFQKNAGTI
+499 DAEYLGLFRKNAGTI
-514 HDLRLL
+514 HNLRLL
-520 NPQVKIASGKLKGV
+520 NPQVKIVSDKLKGV

-547 DTVDGTEAEVEAALT
+547 DNVDGTQARVEAALT

-582 SVIKLSASGTVTGTL
+582 SVTKLSASGTVTGTL
-597 PTGGTARGIGGIAG
+597 PTDGTARGIGGIAG

-623 TNSVA
+623 TNSAA

-642 SGKDQATGKDMA
+642 SGKNQATGKDMA

-668 DDHSLAGHY
+668 DNDSLAGHY

-805 VAGYNVFIGGI
+805 AAGYNAYIGGI
-816 CGANENNAAIINCAS
+816 CGANENKAAIINCAS

-859 YNSGTITFG
+859 YNSGTITFS
-868 DKDNAVST
+868 DKDNAVSN

-883 VGKHYVGGLVGYND
+883 VGRHYVGGLVGYND

-920 GGLIG
+920 GGLVG

-960 PGEDVTVSGLKVD
+960 PGEDVTVSGLEVD

-992 RTYTEKDR
+992 RTYTENDR
-1000 AGGTL
+1000 KGGTL

-1019 PGTVKASTNTHTI
+1019 PGTVKASTNRHTI

-1068 QTRMKVEHCLNAG
+1068 QTRMKVEHCLNVG
-1081 GFDRPAEDTFPDSK
+1081 GFDRPAEDTFPGSK

-1101 MVSYLQAQKYTDAAK
+1101 MVFYLQAQKYTDAAE
-1116 ALSDELGSSELRVSV
+1116 ALSDELGGGELRVSV

-1142 HVIDHCANK
+1142 HVIEHCASK

-1171 RDCTLSGSM
+1171 RGCTLSGSM

-1263 STPAGKRRVSGSG
+1263 STPAGKRRVNGSG

-1293 PAGGSA
+1293 PASGSA
-1299 QGDVIAADNK
+1299 QGDVIAADK
-1309 LTVRGS
+1309 RLTVRGS

-1383 IVGMNSAGSTVE
+1383 IVGMNSASSTVE

-1429 NTDNRVTL
+1429 NNRVTL

-1446 VICAV
+1446 AICAV
-1451 NYKGG
+1451 NHKGG

-1672 ENVSKVSDLLSNAE
+1672 KNVTKVSELLSNAE

-1698 WADRTDVEKLSYNGG
+1698 WENRTDVEKLSYNGG

-1766 TGGIVGMNEGEKDL
+1766 TGGIVGMNESEKDL
-1780 SYLLNQAFV
+1780 SFLLNRAFV
-1789 GRQLANGATSR
+1789 GRQLKQQNTSR

-1808 QTNQT
+1808 QSNKT
-1813 TTDWTIENCVNY
+1813 TSDWTIENCINY
-1825 GTVYGYQSHYSGGIV
+1825 GTVYGYLSHYSGGIV
-1840 GQWTNNGGTIENCYN
+1840 GQWTNNGGTVEDCYN

-1861 TYETGWVGA
+1861 TYAANWVGA

-1884 QDFNIISCQNHGSVF
+1884 QDFNILSCQNHGSIY
-1899 GRDGASYYHW
+1899 GRLGTST
-1909 ENSRKVKDCAND
+1909 SQSAND
-1921 SAGILGNVTVYTTYD
+1921 SAGILGNITAYTASS
-1936 INAAQKFTI
+1936 AAMGQQFNI
-1945 NVSDCVNAPG
+1945 NVVDCLNAPG
-1955 VKIYSS
+1955 VKIYSG
-1961 SMASGIVGYFSTDTA
+1961 SMASGIVGFFSVDNATSNNGASITA
-1976 SSKNGGPIGTS
+1976 S

-1998 RNYAETLVGGNN
+1998 RNYAYKDDLVGYNFR
-2010 YIAGIFGDRY
+2010 AGIFGDRY
-2020 KDGTVAQDNTYIQ
+2020 GSAATRNTYIQ
-2033 NCYSVIGSDAGTSTG
+2033 NCYSVPILSDNGIISFKTGSSTPLD
-2048 IVSLN
+2048 VN
-2053 NASLSSSLSGD
+2053 R
-2064 KVGNNYYFFD
+2064 VGNNYYFFD
-2074 TWGLTNTAGRTFD
+2074 TWGLTERGNTAGITYKTDEARNNGAGESRRGYARMAAYGEFGRKFYAAIVGPRLDPTLNLTQNEDARTKCGIYYNMTD
-2087 SSNTRNESR
+2087 SNTRVENGILIS
-2096 KGFSRMVAYGYWAG
+2096 KFN
-2110 SDGKWANKS
+2110 DGTEK
-2119 FAAIAGPQLGVI
+2119 
-2131 DYTDNR
+2131 
-2137 MYYNVTTTNSTID
+2137 
-2150 EHGIIRTNINGSDQI
+2150 I
-2165 TGRILFTM
+2165 TGRILFEM
-2173 PDTPTYRDI
+2173 PPDYSYDQVRTWHANNLMPAISQKTGKLNNLSGGKIMDDYVREAYR
-2182 AQTNG
+2182 T
-2187 HGASWLRP
+2187 
-2195 LLYQKNTV
+2195 
-2203 FNTERKLFDEYAREN
+2203 
-2218 YRDMEHGQTDKKL
+2218 MEHGQNSKKL
-2231 DASFT
+2231 DTSFT

-2294 QAYGSGMT
+2294 QAYGSGT
-2302 SGTFQ
+2302 TTGTFQ
-2307 LPASLAADTAGKTVT
+2307 LPASLAADTAGKTIT

-2333 TAPSACKTAATQD
+2333 TAPSAWKTAATQD

-2410 DLKELIVTAAAGIT
+2410 DLKELIVTVAAGIT

-2463 YTVTAALTVNE
+2463 CTVTAALTVNE

-2563 SAEGVQQQDKIIY
+2563 SAEGVQQQDKTIY

-2582 ANDFANYIRTAA
+2582 ATDFANYIKAAA

-2628 QGTAA
+2628 QGTAV

-2642 ITAAGARIG
+2642 ITVAGARIG
-2651 IPVNEVYGTQENP
+2651 IPVNEVYGTQENL

-2685 VTRLGQAYGEVGL
+2685 VTRLGQEYGEVGL

-2713 GQPSVTNPDTNELE
+2713 GQPLVINPDTNELE

-2800 PNGIVYTMTVPK
+2800 PNGIVYTMTVPM
-2812 RLDTPSVKW
+2812 RLNTPSVKW
-2821 SYNWNAAANNP
+2821 SYNWNATANNP
-2832 IPAAG
+2832 IPAAD

-2887 GRYVCSLTDLDTK
+2887 GSYVCSLTDLDTK

-2909 ARISQSAGQVSSV
+2909 ARISQSAGQVSSA

-2944 NVNEALAVSYGPM
+2944 NVNEALEVSYGPM

-3091 TVIADSK
+3091 TVIADSN

>member
-8 CRKGGFTLVELVVTL
+8 CGKGGFTLVELVVAL

-169 GSNEDS
+169 GSTEDS

-184 LDIDYSKRGRD
+184 LDIDYSKRDRD

-325 LSDDKAAFRQSSDT
+325 LSDDDKAAFRQSSDT
-339 SITRFSGK
+339 SITRFGGK
-347 LKTPLNVYAAVQVFP
+347 LETPLNVYAAVQVFP

-387 LFGDGTRSDNGRCE
+387 LFGDGTRSDNSRCE

-412 YMDTTTAFAVTA
+412 YMDTAAAFAVTA

-439 AARGALSVST
+439 AARGALSVSA

-489 LKLDKTSIAD
+489 LKLDETSIAD
-499 DAEYLGLFQKNAGTI
+499 DAEYLGLFQKNVGTI

-520 NPQVKIASGKLKGV
+520 NPQVEIDSGKLKGV

-547 DTVDGTEAEVEAALT
+547 DTVDGTEAKVEAALT

-577 VSDSK
+577 VSDSQ

-597 PTGGTARGIGGIAG
+597 PTDGTACGIGGIAG

-623 TNSVA
+623 TNSAA

-654 DCQNEGLIL
+654 DCKNEGLIL

-816 CGANENNAAIINCAS
+816 CGANENNAVIINCAS

-859 YNSGTITFG
+859 YNSGTITFS
-868 DKDNAVST
+868 DKDNAVSN

-883 VGKHYVGGLVGYND
+883 VGRHYVGGLVGYND

-960 PGEDVTVSGLKVD
+960 PGENVTVSGLKVD

-1039 SAGRLSAVSNNMT
+1039 SADRLSAVSNNMT

-1068 QTRMKVEHCLNAG
+1068 QTQMKVEHCLNAG
-1081 GFDRPAEDTFPDSK
+1081 GFDRPADDTFPDSK

-1142 HVIDHCANK
+1142 QVIDHCASK

-1251 IAGENGGAITLS
+1251 IAGENGGVITLS
-1263 STPAGKRRVSGSG
+1263 STPAGKRRVNGSG

-1293 PAGGSA
+1293 PASGSV
-1299 QGDVIAADNK
+1299 QGDVIAADNR

-1383 IVGMNSAGSTVE
+1383 IVGMNSASSTVE

-1429 NTDNRVTL
+1429 NRVTL

-1446 VICAV
+1446 AICAV
-1451 NYKGG
+1451 NHKGG
-1456 TVQGAV
+1456 AVQGAT

-1487 TETEVSQ
+1487 TATEVSQ

-1577 NGGLLQGSTVSGLTL
+1577 NGGLLQGSTVSRLTL

-1672 ENVSKVSDLLSNAE
+1672 ENVSKVSELLANAK

-1698 WADRTDVEKLSYNGG
+1698 WADWTDVEKLSYNGG

-1766 TGGIVGMNEGEKDL
+1766 TGGIVGMNESEKDL

-1861 TYETGWVGA
+1861 TLVIGWVGA
-1870 SGGIVAQLYHAASG
+1870 SGGIVAQMYHAASG
-1884 QDFNIISCQNHGSVF
+1884 QDFNIISCQNHGSLY
-1899 GRDGASYYHW
+1899 GRYG
-1909 ENSRKVKDCAND
+1909 ENKSNSAND
-1921 SAGILGNVTVYTTYD
+1921 SAGILGNITAYRADNGGGQSY
-1936 INAAQKFTI
+1936 TI
-1945 NVSDCVNAPG
+1945 NVVDCVNGPG
-1955 VKIYSS
+1955 VKIYSN
-1961 SMASGIVGYFSTDTA
+1961 SMASGIVGFFSTDGIGSNESNGTA
-1976 SSKNGGPIGTS
+1976 GPKIGKATE
-1987 TANIVLNIDRC
+1987 NIILNIDRC
-1998 RNYAETLVGGNN
+1998 RNYAQILDGNN
-2010 YIAGIFGDRY
+2010 YVAGIFGDRY
-2020 KDGTVAQDNTYIQ
+2020 KNGTSQSSMKNTYVQ
-2033 NCYSVIGSDAGTSTG
+2033 NCLSVATWTDKA
-2048 IVSLN
+2048 IVSLAN
-2053 NASLSSSLSGD
+2053 GSYSTAISADNA
-2064 KVGNNYYFFD
+2064 GNNYYID
-2074 TWGLTNTAGRTFD
+2074 DNWLLTSGRGSDKKITYN
-2087 SSNTRNESR
+2087 SYARNGQGESR
-2096 KGFSRMVAYGYWAG
+2096 VGYSRMLAYGQRYNGTADHNIYAAVVG
-2110 SDGKWANKS
+2110 PRLDDLNINKDTDNKS
-2119 FAAIAGPQLGVI
+2119 TRAALYYNLNDNNTVI
-2131 DYTDNR
+2131 DD
-2137 MYYNVTTTNSTID
+2137 
-2150 EHGIIRTNINGSDQI
+2150 HGIMTGTVNGVQKIIGRVIYYMPDRWTKVVSNYGGGNLQNDIKIPGRQFNTMDEYVRTN
-2165 TGRILFTM
+2165 
-2173 PDTPTYRDI
+2173 YR
-2182 AQTNG
+2182 G
-2187 HGASWLRP
+2187 
-2195 LLYQKNTV
+2195 
-2203 FNTERKLFDEYAREN
+2203 
-2218 YRDMEHGQTDKKL
+2218 MEHSKTASGAL
-2231 DASFT
+2231 D
-2236 VDLKQQTDGSFDVSI
+2236 DSFDISLRQNDDGAFNVSI
-2251 EDTDRP
+2251 TDDDRP
-2257 LYYEGTVLVDG
+2257 LYYEGRVFVNGEEVL
-2268 KEVMSNLRFIP
+2268 SNLRFIP

-2307 LPASLAADTAGKTVT
+2307 LPASLAADTAGKTIT

-2333 TAPSACKTAATQD
+2333 TAPSAWKTAATQN

-2400 NNHTAEISGD
+2400 NNHTAEINGD

-2463 YTVTAALTVNE
+2463 CTVTAALTVNE
-2474 PQMETPP
+2474 SQMETPP

-2594 LNIKPLAAPELNDP
+2594 LNIKPLTAPELNDP
-2608 VLIPEDN
+2608 ELMQEDN
-2615 GSISYRFSWTQSG
+2615 GSISYRFSWTQPG
-2628 QGTAA
+2628 QGSAV

-2678 YAEVELT
+2678 YTEVELT

-2713 GQPSVTNPDTNELE
+2713 GQPSVINPDTNELE

-2800 PNGIVYTMTVPK
+2800 PNGIVYTMTVPM
-2812 RLDTPSVKW
+2812 RLNTPSVKW
-2821 SYNWNAAANNP
+2821 SYNWNATANNP
-2832 IPAAG
+2832 IPAAD

-2887 GRYVCSLTDLDTK
+2887 GSYVCSLTDLDTK

-2909 ARISQSAGQVSSV
+2909 ARISQSAGQVSSA

-2944 NVNEALAVSYGPM
+2944 NVNEALVVSYGPM

-2986 ELTDKDDNPTT
+2986 ELTDKDDKSTT

>member
-8 CRKGGFTLVELVVTL
+8 CGKGGFTLVELVVTL

-66 LRTGGEWESFCSKV
+66 LRTGGEWKSFCSKV

-175 KPADMSGSW
+175 KPADTSGSW

-272 RDLKTGSQSVAVT
+272 RNLKTGSQSVAVT

-290 TKNYTFPMEYD
+290 TKDYTFPVEYD
-301 RTGKRATLVLDGMM
+301 RTNKRATLVLDGMM

-325 LSDDKAAFRQSSDT
+325 LSADNKAAFRQSSDT
-339 SITRFSGK
+339 SITRFGGK
-347 LKTPLNVYAAVQVFP
+347 LETPLNVYAAVQVFP

-387 LFGDGTRSDNGRCE
+387 LFGDGTRSDNSRCE

-412 YMDTTTAFAVTA
+412 YMDTTAAFAVTA

-481 TGGNVISN
+481 TGGNAISN
-489 LKLDKTSIAD
+489 LKLDEISIAD

-577 VSDSK
+577 VGDSK
-582 SVIKLSASGTVTGTL
+582 SVIKLSASGIVTGTL

-623 TNSVA
+623 TNSAA

-642 SGKDQATGKDMA
+642 SGKDQATGKDMSG
-654 DCQNEGLIL
+654 CKNEGLIL

-668 DDHSLAGHY
+668 DDHSLAGRY

-684 AHNASLSE
+684 AHNTSLSE

-859 YNSGTITFG
+859 YNSGTITFS

-1068 QTRMKVEHCLNAG
+1068 QTKMKVEHCLNAG

-1116 ALSDELGSSELRVSV
+1116 ALSDELGSSELCVSV

-1142 HVIDHCANK
+1142 QVIDHCASK

-1194 NVGGRTAGTIE
+1194 NVGSRTAGTIE

-1263 STPAGKRRVSGSG
+1263 STPAGKRRVNGSG

-1293 PAGGSA
+1293 PASGSM
-1299 QGDVIAADNK
+1299 QGDVIAADNR

-1339 QAAEVRAA
+1339 RAAEVRAA
-1347 AGSAGGVVGAQEGA
+1347 AGSAGGVVGAQEGT

-1429 NTDNRVTL
+1429 NRVTL

-1446 VICAV
+1446 AICAV
-1451 NYKGG
+1451 NHKGG

-1487 TETEVSQ
+1487 TATEVSQ

-1527 DFEKFTKYTYL
+1527 DLEKFTKYTYL

-1577 NGGLLQGSTVSGLTL
+1577 NGGLLQGSTVSRLTL

-1665 KSTETLM
+1665 KSTEALM

-1691 ADSTWVK
+1691 ADSTWVR

-1766 TGGIVGMNEGEKDL
+1766 TGGIVGMNESEKDL

-1840 GQWTNNGGTIENCYN
+1840 GQWTNNGGTVEDCYN

-1870 SGGIVAQLYHAASG
+1870 SGGIVAQMYHAASG

-2074 TWGLTNTAGRTFD
+2074 TWGLTNTAGRIFD

-2137 MYYNVTTTNSTID
+2137 MYYNVTTANSTID

-2203 FNTERKLFDEYAREN
+2203 FNTEQKLFDEYVREN
-2218 YRDMEHGQTDKKL
+2218 YRDMEHDQTDKKL
-2231 DASFT
+2231 DASFM

-2257 LYYEGTVLVDG
+2257 LYYEGTVLVDD

-2279 NQKGQGQWDPKLNGT
+2279 NRKGQGQWDPKLDGI
-2294 QAYGSGMT
+2294 QAYGSGTT
-2302 SGTFQ
+2302 SGSFQ

-2333 TAPSACKTAATQD
+2333 TAPSAWKTAATQD

-2400 NNHTAEISGD
+2400 NNHTAEINGD

-2449 NKLSVSYSGSTVDD
+2449 NRLSVSYSGSTVDD
-2463 YTVTAALTVNE
+2463 CTVTAALTVNE
-2474 PQMETPP
+2474 SQMETPP

-2537 ASGLGP
+2537 ASSLGP

-2558 TLRTY
+2558 TMRTY

-2582 ANDFANYIRTAA
+2582 ATAFANYIRTAA
-2594 LNIKPLAAPELNDP
+2594 LNIKPLTAPELNDP
-2608 VLIPEDN
+2608 ELMQEDN

-2628 QGTAA
+2628 QGTAV

-2751 GETAAALGELVPV
+2751 GETAAALGALVPV

-2776 DYAGKTIDLYL
+2776 SYAGKTIDLYL

-2869 GTDGTTVTY
+2869 GTDGTTETY

-2887 GRYVCSLTDLDTK
+2887 GSYVCSLTDLNTK

-2944 NVNEALAVSYGPM
+2944 NVNETLAVSYGPM

-2977 VAEADLYRI
+2977 VADADLYRI
-2986 ELTDKDDNPTT
+2986 ELTDKDDNSTT

>member
-184 LDIDYSKRGRD
+184 LDIDYSKRDRD

-290 TKNYTFPMEYD
+290 TKDYIFPVEYD
-301 RTGKRATLVLDGMM
+301 RSNKRATLVLDGMM

-320 DRLDK
+320 DQLDK
-325 LSDDKAAFRQSSDT
+325 LFADNKAAFRQSSDT
-339 SITRFSGK
+339 SITRFGGK
-347 LKTPLNVYAAVQVFP
+347 LENPLNVYAAVQVFP

-367 NTRGEE
+367 NTGGEE

-387 LFGDGTRSDNGRCE
+387 LFGDGTRSNNSRCE

-412 YMDTTTAFAVTA
+412 YMDTAAVFAVTA
-424 RSLDWMSDSVKVYGT
+424 RSLDWTSDSVKVYGT
-439 AARGALSVST
+439 AARGALSVSA

-467 DGTGGLLNRIAGVF
+467 DGTGGLLNRIVGVF

-489 LKLDKTSIAD
+489 LKLDETSIAD
-499 DAEYLGLFQKNAGTI
+499 DAEYLGLFQKNVGTI

-520 NPQVKIASGKLKGV
+520 NPQVEIDSGKLKGV

-547 DTVDGTEAEVEAALT
+547 DTVDGTEAKVEAALT

-577 VSDSK
+577 VSDSQ

-597 PTGGTARGIGGIAG
+597 PTDGTACGIGGIAG

-623 TNSVA
+623 TNSAA

-654 DCQNEGLIL
+654 DCKNEGLIL

-816 CGANENNAAIINCAS
+816 CGANENNAVIINCAS

-859 YNSGTITFG
+859 YNSGTITFS
-868 DKDNAVST
+868 DKDNAVSN

-883 VGKHYVGGLVGYND
+883 VGRHYVGGLVGYND

-960 PGEDVTVSGLKVD
+960 PGENVTVSGLKVD

-1039 SAGRLSAVSNNMT
+1039 SADRLSAVSNNMT

-1068 QTRMKVEHCLNAG
+1068 QTQMKVEHCLNAG
-1081 GFDRPAEDTFPDSK
+1081 GFDRPADDTFPDSK

-1142 HVIDHCANK
+1142 QVIDHCASK

-1251 IAGENGGAITLS
+1251 IAGENGGVITLS
-1263 STPAGKRRVSGSG
+1263 STPAGKRRVNGSG

-1293 PAGGSA
+1293 PASGSV
-1299 QGDVIAADNK
+1299 QGDVIAADNR

-1315 SMVGGIAGIN
+1315 SMVGGIVGIN

-1383 IVGMNSAGSTVE
+1383 IVGMNSASSTVE

-1429 NTDNRVTL
+1429 NRVTL

-1446 VICAV
+1446 AICAV
-1451 NYKGG
+1451 NHKGG
-1456 TVQGAV
+1456 AVQGAT

-1487 TETEVSQ
+1487 TATEVSQ

-1546 ASGKVTECTYS
+1546 ASGKVTKCTYS

-1577 NGGLLQGSTVSGLTL
+1577 NGGLLQGSTVSRLTL

-1672 ENVSKVSDLLSNAE
+1672 ENVSKVSELLANAK

-1698 WADRTDVEKLSYNGG
+1698 WADWTDVEKLSYNGG

-1766 TGGIVGMNEGEKDL
+1766 TGGIVGMNESEKDL

-1861 TYETGWVGA
+1861 TLVIGWVGA
-1870 SGGIVAQLYHAASG
+1870 SGGIVAQMYHAASG
-1884 QDFNIISCQNHGSVF
+1884 QDFNIISCQNHGSLY
-1899 GRDGASYYHW
+1899 GRYG
-1909 ENSRKVKDCAND
+1909 ENKSNSAND
-1921 SAGILGNVTVYTTYD
+1921 SAGILGNITAYRADNGGGQSY
-1936 INAAQKFTI
+1936 TI
-1945 NVSDCVNAPG
+1945 NVVDCVNGPG
-1955 VKIYSS
+1955 VKIYSN
-1961 SMASGIVGYFSTDTA
+1961 SMASGIVGFFSTDGIGSNESNGTA
-1976 SSKNGGPIGTS
+1976 GPKIGKATE
-1987 TANIVLNIDRC
+1987 NIILNIDRC
-1998 RNYAETLVGGNN
+1998 RNYAQILDGNN
-2010 YIAGIFGDRY
+2010 YVAGIFGDRY
-2020 KDGTVAQDNTYIQ
+2020 KNGTSQSSMKNTYVQ
-2033 NCYSVIGSDAGTSTG
+2033 NCLSVATWTDKA
-2048 IVSLN
+2048 IVSLAN
-2053 NASLSSSLSGD
+2053 GSYSTAISADNA
-2064 KVGNNYYFFD
+2064 GNNYYID
-2074 TWGLTNTAGRTFD
+2074 DNWLLTSGRGSYKKITYN
-2087 SSNTRNESR
+2087 SYARNGQGESR
-2096 KGFSRMVAYGYWAG
+2096 VGYSRMLAYGQRYNGTADHNIYAAVVG
-2110 SDGKWANKS
+2110 PRLDDLNINKDTDNKS
-2119 FAAIAGPQLGVI
+2119 TRAALYYNLNDNNTVI
-2131 DYTDNR
+2131 DD
-2137 MYYNVTTTNSTID
+2137 
-2150 EHGIIRTNINGSDQI
+2150 HGIMTGTVNGVQKIIGRVIYYMPDRWTKVVSNYGGGNLQNDIKIPGRQFNTMDEYVRTN
-2165 TGRILFTM
+2165 
-2173 PDTPTYRDI
+2173 YR
-2182 AQTNG
+2182 G
-2187 HGASWLRP
+2187 
-2195 LLYQKNTV
+2195 
-2203 FNTERKLFDEYAREN
+2203 
-2218 YRDMEHGQTDKKL
+2218 MEHSKTASGAL
-2231 DASFT
+2231 D
-2236 VDLKQQTDGSFDVSI
+2236 DSFDISLRQNDDGAFNVSI
-2251 EDTDRP
+2251 TDDDRP
-2257 LYYEGTVLVDG
+2257 LYYEGRVFVNGEEVL
-2268 KEVMSNLRFIP
+2268 SNLRFIP

-2307 LPASLAADTAGKTVT
+2307 LPASLAADTAGKTIT

-2333 TAPSACKTAATQD
+2333 TAPSAWKTAATQN

-2400 NNHTAEISGD
+2400 NNHTAEINGD

-2463 YTVTAALTVNE
+2463 CTVTAALTVNE
-2474 PQMETPP
+2474 SQMETPP

-2594 LNIKPLAAPELNDP
+2594 LNIKPLTAPELNDP
-2608 VLIPEDN
+2608 ELMQEDN
-2615 GSISYRFSWTQSG
+2615 GSISYRFSWTQPG
-2628 QGTAA
+2628 QGSAV

-2678 YAEVELT
+2678 YTEVELT

-2751 GETAAALGELVPV
+2751 GETAAALGALVPV

-2800 PNGIVYTMTVPK
+2800 PNGIVYTMTVPM
-2812 RLDTPSVKW
+2812 RLNTPSVKW
-2821 SYNWNAAANNP
+2821 SYNWNATANNP
-2832 IPAAG
+2832 IPAAD

-2887 GRYVCSLTDLDTK
+2887 GSYVCSLTDLDTK

-2909 ARISQSAGQVSSV
+2909 ARISQSAGQVSSA

-2944 NVNEALAVSYGPM
+2944 NVNETLTVSYGPM

-2986 ELTDKDDNPTT
+2986 ELTDKDDKSTT

-3010 INGQNTFAVAGDD
+3010 MNGQNTFAVAGDD

-3028 QGSAVNGR
+3028 
-3036 YSLTNGS
+3036 
-3043 IRYYSYQPDTML
+3043 
-3055 QVKDGT
+3055 
-3061 FTLKLP
+3061 
-3067 NIFSVVTHEN
+3067 
-3077 QTLQLTNGIQISRV
+3077 
-3091 TVIADSK
+3091 
-3098 SDRYT
+3098 
-3103 ESDPAERRF
+3103 